1 MKRLITF
8 NFHFS
13 FFSIMMFL
21 FVFTA
26 QGVWAQSGEWKDYA
40 ANEYASGDGSKD
52 NPYVI
57 KTAAQF
63 AFMAKE
69 VASTDKIS
77 KEKYYV
83 LDADIDLGA
92 HYWNPIGVDSPGN
105 RRFYGK
111 FDGKGHTI
119 KNLKVQWIISGWT
132 TAGLFGR
139 VQGAS
144 NDWARISNLVIDGAN
159 IAKKTDGTNLT
170 GNGCSIGIL
179 AGEVRQYSEI
189 SNIIVKNSVN
199 SDGGSS
205 FEIKNSAAVR
215 IGGVIGNTEKDNDN
229 NPGVYRIF
237 NLAAENVKIEYPNMK
252 YNSSSTDSYV
262 GGIIGRF
269 RQKKADDSNNIFAEN
284 LFSDVTINYVS
295 NAKITC
301 GSVLANK
308 DGVAEANHWYYTKP
322 VPGVTNYGE
331 NKGISFASSFNN
343 LANSFVSKMN
353 EPDMPYWIY
362 TQALGFKFLKGT
374 LTNVHEST
382 HLKSAHVYTL
392 NTTGNYTY
400 EWYVNGALQSSTT
413 KKATLNTKAVE
424 QKGRVVVK
432 NGADVVVEIAFV
444 IPAEIYGV
452 DEHVCATGFKSGDGT
467 KDNPYIISNAA
478 ELAYLSKRV
487 SDMNSGL
494 DNYFALGAD
503 IDLDNGIWTPIGGI
517 QDKERDNYTF
527 RGKLDGRGHTISN
540 MHVYWNEDV
549 KNGCSYGLFSF
560 LGVNAEVSNLIID
573 NAKVCRTSANKLVDQ
588 KFVGILAGSA
598 RENTKIRNVIVRNS
612 EISIKEALDQNGKL
626 VAAGGLIGR
635 KYDGGEHTISYV
647 AVQTNIDF
655 SKITN
660 VNTSN
665 CHVGGVTGE
674 WQSGNKHILANA
686 YYMGKITNPAGAT
699 GMGNAIFGTSETSY
713 MASVC
718 TDLYYLY
725 DVPGRKSEAVQ
736 KNLSSFGSEFQKKN
750 NEDLVMKNLTELKSW
765 LYDTSMSEFKFLDF
779 SVTGFESAHV
789 ADHTLAKHT
798 YTLTLSGANASD
810 YRFRW
815 AVGSFTSQGVSSGQT
830 NKADLPTL
838 GKEQSGTVQIL
849 DKTSGKVL
857 YEYVFVVPTE
867 IYGVED
873 HLYANSYAGGDGTQ
887 ESPYIISNDLQ
898 FAKLALDIN
907 KGENRDKYYSINAD
921 IDLSRAIWTPI
932 GSTKYDASKTFNGSL
947 DGNGH
952 TISNM
957 VCDWYS
963 TDGNENIF
971 GLFSSIEGSSSRWC
985 DVRNI
990 IFDNARVMCDKYSND
1005 ASAKLAGSRVVGVMA
1020 GVARK
1025 YSNVQNI
1032 IIRNS
1037 DIMGASASFSQNGKW
1052 LVVGGA
1058 IGKLSENNNACYKL
1072 DNISADVKI
1081 DFSRLSV
1088 SNQAQIYVGGF
1099 IAECQ
1104 DNIKDCINNIYVY
1117 GKNNMPFTCE
1127 NVGSVFGNK
1136 YGKIVQ
1142 ASLYYVNKSVL
1153 NQGTQKALDQFAVSF
1168 CDACNYNSTT
1178 NNMLNYPSWNFNNAD
1193 GIFFFGSFN
1202 TNLTIDHRNM
1212 VVVTAT
1218 TPGLNGNEKYNWYIS
1233 TDNKEWEKSNQSTTK
1248 ILNLPYEGNVRYVYA
1263 EVADASSR
1271 SNSVEISTIINAE
1284 AFMTKTNN
1292 TYGVE
1297 LTNTLWGND
1306 NQYLTISY
1314 QWMADGVVKTTDK
1327 TYTPSAEDADK
1338 KITCHVVL
1346 SSGDYTILDKT
1357 VYMNMVVFLKPD
1369 GGNDSNDGM
1378 TPDTPVKTWQQAYS
1392 LLNDGASWDENK
1404 IVLMGRSTRDDTYTN
1419 KGFAIMNN
1427 LTGDNNLSDLYGDWK
1442 TKVNNSHL
1450 AKHATITGKHN
1461 NKDYAGTIDLKSN
1474 GGGLGLFGDTRFENI
1489 TFNHVDGSYDI
1500 LYCQYHNL
1508 EMGEGIQ
1515 MTGYTANSPGY
1526 GTIDGARTAS
1536 FQIFGGLNNDRRF
1549 RKDEN
1554 SVVDMKQM
1562 EEAMPHGKEGFS
1574 ITLKSGHYS
1583 CICVGGRQSNA
1594 NKSLNGIMGTPNMPI
1609 KCTVTID
1616 INRKYNDEHNQPNAD
1631 YDCGIVMAGN
1641 HEGAMYADVDIVIK
1655 SGYIARVVNGT
1666 LGNIRDYHFNYGGNT
1681 YDVPNN
1687 SYMGRANI
1695 VLDPRDG
1702 TGNIDNSKVV
1712 VTELYGGST
1721 GRGFQANTVV
1731 DNPFYGYSTV
1741 TINGGTFTILPK
1753 NNTQKNKIFSGIYGA
1768 GAGGINGVGNDD
1780 HHTADERIPYWSA
1793 DGKVVLYGKYDVAKN
1808 RLVSYKC
1815 YNKKDGSFTMVDPTK
1830 TNTQVTI
1837 NGGIFGSATQKID
1850 GVYAGGSGYMSP
1862 GLWTNGSAIPSK
1874 TGGNV
1879 YGRTDE
1885 TVSSLIINGG
1895 VFYCEHGV
1903 FAGGRGT
1910 DYYYSTNK
1918 YGGENYEDYQE
1929 LGKTYGN
1936 VELTINGGTFNC
1948 DVFGG
1953 GYGVADAIHKGNSTS
1968 STLENMARVY
1978 GTTTVTIGGNTRING
1993 SVYGGGDMAAVDNG
2007 TSDATNLTITGNV
2020 VVTGNVF
2027 ASGNGRTKTYTQ
2039 HPELVGFVKG
2049 NANLYITGTPTIYGD
2064 IYGGGAYG
2072 SNKGN
2077 TNVIADGGYFYKNIY
2092 GGGQGDLDTDTRA
2105 TIDGNASVTMSGAK
2119 AVLDDKQEESSFI
2132 EGKHVVYGGGDLV
2145 ATVTGTAAVNVTRTF
2160 VTPDIMATQ
2169 MWENACNDNSKR
2181 SFWVFGG
2188 GYGENT
2194 VVGNTDVNINID
2206 IDENN
2211 EIIGSVGGAYAGV
2224 VEHNTST
2231 TIQGTPILRNV
2242 YGGGYGLFSSENVTA
2257 GIVKENST
2265 VLIEGGEM
2273 HCNVYGGGKGIPQ
2286 IATDQND
2293 TFKDVARVKGNTS
2306 VTVTGTAAIYGNVY
2320 GGGDIAN
2327 VGDGTANYKVE
2338 PKSTSISN
2346 GNIVSYT
2353 HNNACTFVNITGGN
2367 IYGMVFGGGLGRVRT
2382 TEWVGANYTKIGRVT
2397 GNTLVHVAN
2406 SMDADNNTV
2415 EPYIWNRIYGA
2426 GSYGVVDGNS
2436 MVHIE
2441 GGNLGYNIF
2450 GGGFGDAGTDNGTK
2464 NNGTYADVL
2473 GNTNVTIDGG
2483 SWIWYA
2489 MADEYGNI
2497 TTWNKANTK
2506 LNTSYETM
2514 RNKTESERMSL
2525 IRQYRDS
2532 RFFEKKD
2539 EGYGFTINHNIYGGG
2554 NAACYVSG
2562 TSKVIINHSPLTD
2575 VKYNGETYNLLDPNT
2590 AAGCCW
2596 YTSIDNI
2603 RNPQF
2608 SVFGAG
2614 YGVNTKVQ
2622 STEVYAQPGAK
2633 LDANGKVV
2641 GGNKYVN
2648 QLDDLTKYVE
2658 FEQAIYDDYQSVD
2671 DNTRKKL
2678 YGMGENTNDPR
2689 TYLRYRASQLAWS
2702 IGAPAFTFMDIHGGG
2717 FSGYVTGNT
2726 KVITDCQLT
2735 CRSVFGGGIGS
2746 KPEDTPSGNETYG
2759 QVGGNTDVQIYGGV
2773 ISMNVFGG
2781 GAGIE
2786 PYKTEAGY
2794 KIFPEMALVKG
2805 KTNVDVYGESY
2816 KISYLGNRD
2825 VERTLIFGSVYGG
2838 GDVANVG
2845 TTDASEQELTGTE
2858 SYTTKVNIKGASVMS
2873 PVFAGGNGRP
2883 KSTHYDY
2890 TKIGAV
2896 YGNAGLFVDKADK
2909 AYPYASN
2916 SGAPAT
2922 AVIPYLWN
2930 CAYGGGNKGII
2941 NGNTLVKIDNG
2952 YFSDDI
2958 FAGGLG
2964 DATQNT
2970 SADITGHT
2978 NLIVNGGEAKL
2989 TSLWNPET
2997 RAWTSATTANNHL
3010 YSPQYDPQKRK
3021 FKVNHNIYGGGNL
3034 ACVVSGNSYI
3044 TMSKGLLNE
3053 QETVSATANPEG
3065 GFFAT
3070 KEWKEVYYKTG
3081 SPYFCVFGG
3090 GYGNKTIISGN
3101 TYVNVNMVENGNVH
3115 LHNIPDR
3122 VEGEEY
3128 LHFIPGQAVMDIV
3141 GGGYEGKVL
3150 GETNVNI
3157 GGGTFARRIFGG
3169 GQYNSVL
3176 KSNVNIASVDCEDVF
3191 GGGMM
3196 GDVEKTVN
3204 VNVGTEGAATNDD
3217 IHIHG
3222 NVYGGN
3228 DVAGYVN
3235 LKDKDATGATVFQD
3249 NGGEGVKVKIRGGH
3263 IYGNVYGAGNGDY
3276 LYALDKAGNASPTV
3290 NEYYRSERNIYD
3302 LVYTVPMRSTIASS
3316 SSSATDAQ
3324 KIVNLNS
3331 WRPLT
3336 NKVTVDIAGKNANS
3350 KPDIRGYVYGGG
3362 NSATVVATDANSH
3375 VTLNVGSNIK
3385 LGGLFLGCDGDQLFT
3400 QKGAKD
3406 YMRAIK
3412 DIDGIDLNAAID
3424 WNLAANKNIK
3434 QIYVPADNDSRAK
3447 AYPHILDLYFQP
3459 VSMSIRPVI
3468 NWATN
3473 LKNDTIGSFVCGGNR
3488 GNMDVKPDQN
3498 GNAVNIEFPEGLTI
3512 TDKIVGGCYNAN
3524 YDKNNTITVN
3534 HVGGYLLGSP
3544 RSTSP
3549 MINLLVKCKFAPSE
3563 VEKAGKKY
3571 YEGGNVYGG
3580 CYKSGVIVG
3589 DVKIDYRSNSLDGLD
3604 ASMLAASNEKDIA
3617 VCNVYGAGYG
3627 ESSYVYGDINVLY
3640 SNDVPWSN
3648 NARTTVNNIFGGG
3661 EKGNVIGNTD
3671 IRILNG
3677 KVLGSVT
3684 GGSYSGNLW
3693 GSTQVLV
3700 GYPTYYLCKKNAKY
3714 DILRA
3719 DDANLALENINVD
3732 GSETKTIK
3740 QSIYLMRGDI
3750 VSEQVV
3756 DAVKAYDAKNGTT
3769 QSSNAFEKKT
3779 ISPSYTN
3786 GWNDVNIQ
3794 IGVAVY
3800 GGGYSTSASGS
3811 SALTNTTVLKYTKD
3825 YNNIDMKFSG
3835 SKESVGYANGMD
3847 DLTVET
3853 VQNYGGNTTMLIAD
3867 DPSYTKEHITISPQT
3882 MKVANG
3888 LTANSD
3894 LFRYYYKDQNNEYHY
3909 ISEEGK
3915 YFKKGPWPED
3925 ISSTDHNFYV
3935 ADTDGGIF
3943 GDGHLSYTEGF
3954 RNCELT
3960 GYGYAEHTINA
3971 GKILNTFQRMDML
3984 RLKDNCVKLLGARDY
3999 ATNSTDVTP
4008 YSISRVGEI
4017 QMMSSVDGSQ
4027 PLYPGEIDEK
4037 HKRVYKVKKVRNYL
4051 GLSNNI
4057 RYVGAIKTDDE
4068 FSTALW
4074 HGKEGE
4080 LGKGEYSGKSY
4091 RFVKDDFLKYHEFVG
4106 NNYAD
4111 KNEITYQKRNEGTA
4125 RNLIGIASGYSLK
4138 IRNVQEHYDSNGK
4151 LTETAFYGP
4160 IVGVAEIRL
4169 VDINAD
4175 EAGGYVY
4182 ADNRHASGHG
4192 YHDFIEETGNFVF
4205 PYVENPDMYV
4215 VDDCF
4220 PNGWEHYHDKGLA
4233 NGDLSH
4239 CWFLTGYHFYLNA
4252 NISAYT
4258 FNSAGEGNGKAFE
4271 SNSEIA
4277 LEDVDILKGL
4287 MAGQQ
4292 LKIESWE
4299 LRSDH
4304 PNSFSSDL
4312 EVRNYQ
4318 NGATD
4323 HSGYN
4328 MNGKYKLYV
4337 SISDKKEYTETEGI
4351 HYELTMDKSATIA
4364 KGTPIP
4370 GSVTTDVSRLAFKLV
4385 DNVDNTS
4392 TQYYKDYMELPTK
4405 AALVLRTP
4413 ALRLNPK
4420 YGQPGEPRTVPDKSK
4435 MAISVFYTK
4444 NGDSYNQTTANVPL
4458 HAGTAYY
4465 FRNADTQEYEL
4476 FYDGTRFL
4484 NDVMTKTNDRY
4495 SNPLVIGDIEPTNSN
4510 VYYLDVPRSYTYT
4523 IYLNIEYIQ
4532 GPSPEGNITIAN
4544 CALPGEYIKVD
4555 ASSVTIDADQS
4566 MRPQSFYWRIGKLN
4580 AEGTGFVD
4588 AWNKDVGTATYETWR
4603 VGSEPTGIFTQCEAV
4618 GNDVLYVPAYY
4629 FMNGYGVQYG
4639 FISRK
4644 GNDEIVGD
4652 DIYNF
4657 YPIEM
4662 KKDAETGKVLD
4673 RLEVH
4678 NFHMMDSHEVGVD
4691 LHLSE
4696 AVERAKNEPMAQPR
4710 IYIGDEADLKAFAT
4724 FVKNN
4729 QYHGANAQ
4737 FVLLNDLTIPNGYVA
4752 PDVFAGT
4759 LHGDGYVITGGK
4771 LFKKNSGNIYNLGVV
4786 GGKIADTNM
4795 GRYSC
4800 CFEGEG
4806 LNVYDIDGNAMEGYT
4821 EEDFRYGKVAYDLN
4835 QYHLKKAGKLAGN
4848 TNTYTY
4854 VEDYYRNGDYQYA
4867 RVADETLG
4875 VTTGVTYLRMG
4886 NEVAANQSVPYYHI
4900 KDMTAHDVKHTADIR
4915 RKGDHCEPLFEE
4927 NDINDY
4933 RYFGQGLQADP
4944 ELYPSA
4950 ISSHKVSA
4958 ALNRVWRTDG
4968 YYGSK
4973 ETDKFYYNA
4982 AIHNENYMDTYVV
4995 DPRITAVNFNVADD
5009 NASVFHGFATADDV
5023 TRNLLVYTPKG
5034 TSANN
5039 EVADVVSK
5047 SLSYSESLPEGAIR
5061 GHQIIRDG
5069 SAWKASMLHLVDKQT
5084 FNAPIAFSVT
5094 GKSWYVRNPETETG
5108 YVDKV
5113 GTGWE
5118 SICLPFTV
5126 DKSTLSEGIHQYSPS
5141 TGADLGVN
5149 KNITFF
5155 YGTPAEGT
5163 TVANNNNTLRHHYW
5177 FREFKSISGNKATF
5191 ERPEKSIANGGFA
5204 AYTPYIVSFPGNRY
5218 YEFDMTGQT
5227 VTFEKTNGA
5236 NIAVTDDAVAA
5247 ASSGKP
5253 YHIAFANDG
5262 ASSSKYA
5269 IAIGETGDD
5278 KGMKF
5283 ERYQPIYAFRG
5294 YIAKDAVVVGAK
5306 ANSISLDDDDV
5317 IYISTDIRT
5326 IENLNE
5332 DENSSEIAGEYLRV
5346 YDAGN
5351 HTIGVESSY
5360 DTKLTIYTS
5369 SGQIARILDVRAGT
5383 SKYSGFASGIYIIG
5397 QKKLSVK

>member
-1 MKRLITF
+1 MNLMNKVRYIFMLLI
-8 NFHFS
+8 
-13 FFSIMMFL
+13 L
-21 FVFTA
+21 FVVSA
-26 QGVWAQSGEWKDYA
+26 QGAWAQSGNWKDYV
-40 ANEYASGDGSKD
+40 ANGYASGEGTEA

-57 KTAAQF
+57 KTAAQL
-63 AFMAKE
+63 AYMAKQIN
-69 VASTDKIS
+69 AG
-77 KEKYYV
+77 KELTAYYV
-83 LDADIDLGA
+83 
-92 HYWNPIGVDSPGN
+92 
-105 RRFYGK
+105 
-111 FDGKGHTI
+111 
-119 KNLKVQWIISGWT
+119 
-132 TAGLFGR
+132 
-139 VQGAS
+139 
-144 NDWARISNLVIDGAN
+144 
-159 IAKKTDGTNLT
+159 
-170 GNGCSIGIL
+170 
-179 AGEVRQYSEI
+179 
-189 SNIIVKNSVN
+189 
-199 SDGGSS
+199 
-205 FEIKNSAAVR
+205 
-215 IGGVIGNTEKDNDN
+215 
-229 NPGVYRIF
+229 
-237 NLAAENVKIEYPNMK
+237 
-252 YNSSSTDSYV
+252 
-262 GGIIGRF
+262 
-269 RQKKADDSNNIFAEN
+269 
-284 LFSDVTINYVS
+284 
-295 NAKITC
+295 
-301 GSVLANK
+301 
-308 DGVAEANHWYYTKP
+308 
-322 VPGVTNYGE
+322 
-331 NKGISFASSFNN
+331 
-343 LANSFVSKMN
+343 
-353 EPDMPYWIY
+353 
-362 TQALGFKFLKGT
+362 
-374 LTNVHEST
+374 
-382 HLKSAHVYTL
+382 
-392 NTTGNYTY
+392 
-400 EWYVNGALQSSTT
+400 
-413 KKATLNTKAVE
+413 
-424 QKGRVVVK
+424 
-432 NGADVVVEIAFV
+432 
-444 IPAEIYGV
+444 
-452 DEHVCATGFKSGDGT
+452 
-467 KDNPYIISNAA
+467 
-478 ELAYLSKRV
+478 
-487 SDMNSGL
+487 
-494 DNYFALGAD
+494 LGAD
-503 IDLDNGIWTPIGGI
+503 IDLGGHYWDPIGTALYNEN
-517 QDKERDNYTF
+517 KTF
-527 RGKLDGRGHTISN
+527 KGSFDGKGHVISN
-540 MHVYWNEDV
+540 MQIDWYTNSGDKLGFGFFSTIGTGTTVRWCEV
-549 KNGCSYGLFSF
+549 KNLIFE
-560 LGVNAEVSNLIID
+560 NANIKND
-573 NAKVCRTSANKLVDQ
+573 NAS
-588 KFVGILAGSA
+588 GIPNSRYIGVLAGS
-598 RENTKIRNVIVRNS
+598 
-612 EISIKEALDQNGKL
+612 IKN
-626 VAAGGLIGR
+626 
-635 KYDGGEHTISYV
+635 
-647 AVQTNIDF
+647 
-655 SKITN
+655 
-660 VNTSN
+660 
-665 CHVGGVTGE
+665 
-674 WQSGNKHILANA
+674 
-686 YYMGKITNPAGAT
+686 
-699 GMGNAIFGTSETSY
+699 
-713 MASVC
+713 
-718 TDLYYLY
+718 
-725 DVPGRKSEAVQ
+725 
-736 KNLSSFGSEFQKKN
+736 
-750 NEDLVMKNLTELKSW
+750 
-765 LYDTSMSEFKFLDF
+765 
-779 SVTGFESAHV
+779 
-789 ADHTLAKHT
+789 
-798 YTLTLSGANASD
+798 
-810 YRFRW
+810 
-815 AVGSFTSQGVSSGQT
+815 
-830 NKADLPTL
+830 
-838 GKEQSGTVQIL
+838 
-849 DKTSGKVL
+849 
-857 YEYVFVVPTE
+857 
-867 IYGVED
+867 
-873 HLYANSYAGGDGTQ
+873 
-887 ESPYIISNDLQ
+887 
-898 FAKLALDIN
+898 
-907 KGENRDKYYSINAD
+907 
-921 IDLSRAIWTPI
+921 
-932 GSTKYDASKTFNGSL
+932 
-947 DGNGH
+947 
-952 TISNM
+952 
-957 VCDWYS
+957 YS
-963 TDGNENIF
+963 T
-971 GLFSSIEGSSSRWC
+971 
-985 DVRNI
+985 
-990 IFDNARVMCDKYSND
+990 
-1005 ASAKLAGSRVVGVMA
+1005 
-1020 GVARK
+1020 
-1025 YSNVQNI
+1025 VQNI

-1037 DIMGASASFSQNGKW
+1037 HINGPSSSFNQNGKY
-1052 LVVGGA
+1052 VIVGGCA
-1058 IGKLSENNNACYKL
+1058 GKLEDKNDNYDIRNIAVDVEINLSNLNANNQGL
-1072 DNISADVKI
+1072 VW
-1081 DFSRLSV
+1081 
-1088 SNQAQIYVGGF
+1088 VGGF
-1099 IAECQ
+1099 IGECK
-1104 DNIKDCINNIYVY
+1104 DEVKSCVSNIYSLGNIK
-1117 GKNNMPFTCE
+1117 MPSSCQK
-1127 NVGSVFGNK
+1127 VGSVFA
-1136 YGKIVQ
+1136 VQ
-1142 ASLYYVNKSVL
+1142 YSKLITTTLYYVNSAKVNL
-1153 NQGTQKALDQFAVSF
+1153 GTQKSLYEFAQPF
-1168 CDACNYNSTT
+1168 CEANNEYIATNS
-1178 NNMLNYPSWNFNNAD
+1178 L
-1193 GIFFFGSFN
+1193 
-1202 TNLTIDHRNM
+1202 TNLTPWVFMNDEFLLKNFDTELTVDHRNN
-1212 VVVTAT
+1212 VILTAT
-1218 TPGLNGNEKYNWYIS
+1218 TAGMNGSESYNWYIS
-1233 TDNKEWEKSNQSTTK
+1233 EDNENWKKSDLSTTNT
-1248 ILNLPYEGNVRYVYA
+1248 LTLPYEGNVRYVYA
-1263 EVADASSR
+1263 ELSDASSR
-1271 SNSVEISTIINAE
+1271 SSVVKVSTIIKAD
-1284 AFMTKTNN
+1284 AYITKANN
-1292 TYGVE
+1292 TYAVS
-1297 LTNTLWGND
+1297 LTNSVWEAD
-1306 NQYLTISY
+1306 NQYLDASY
-1314 QWMADGVVKTTDK
+1314 KWMAGGVAKATTP
-1327 TYTPSAEDADK
+1327 TYTPSSADAGK
-1338 KITCHVVL
+1338 KITCHVTL

-1357 VYMNMVVFLKPD
+1357 LYMSRVVFLKPE
-1369 GGNDSNDGM
+1369 GGDDNNSGM
-1378 TPDTPVKTWQQAYS
+1378 DDQHPVKTWQKAYS
-1392 LLNDGASWDENK
+1392 LLDSQLTWDENK
-1404 IVLMGRSTRDDTYTN
+1404 IVLIGRSNREATCDQDNGN
-1419 KGFAIMNN
+1419 KGFSITNTLKGNGVTETYAQ
-1427 LTGDNNLSDLYGDWK
+1427 WK
-1442 TKVNNSHL
+1442 KKVDASNL
-1450 AKHATITGKHN
+1450 AKDVTITGKYDGHDYNAIIEAYEDGN
-1461 NKDYAGTIDLKSN
+1461 NGKGYI
-1474 GGGLGLFGDTRFENI
+1474 GLFGDTRFEHV
-1489 TFNHVDGSYDI
+1489 TFNHDSRAQHSSYI
-1500 LYCQYHNL
+1500 FCQYHSL

-1515 MTGYTANSPGY
+1515 MTGFTSNAPGY
-1526 GTIDGARTAS
+1526 GTIDGARTSS
-1536 FQIFGGLNNDRRF
+1536 FQIYGGLNNDKRF
-1549 RKDEN
+1549 RTNDG
-1554 SVVDMKQM
+1554 VLDMAAM
-1562 EEAMPHGKEGFS
+1562 EAAMPHGKKGFS

-1583 CICVGGRQSNA
+1583 CITVAGRQSTSNQ
-1594 NKSLNGIMGTPNMPI
+1594 LNGLMGTPNMPI

-1616 INRKYNDEHNQPNAD
+1616 IDRAYNDAHNEFAAD
-1631 YDCGIVMAGN
+1631 YDCGIVAAS
-1641 HEGAMYADVDIVIK
+1641 HEGPMYADMDIIIK
-1655 SGYIARVVNGT
+1655 SGYVARVVNGHM
-1666 LGNIRDYHFNYGGNT
+1666 GNQKNFTFKYEGKEYRFPDNT
-1681 YDVPNN
+1681 Y
-1687 SYMGRANI
+1687 SGRANI
-1695 VLDPRDG
+1695 LIDPRDG
-1702 TGNIDNSKVV
+1702 MGNIDNSKVI

-1721 GRGFQANTVV
+1721 GRGYQGGITIK
-1731 DNPFYGYSTV
+1731 NPFYGFSTV

-1753 NNTQKNKIFSGIYGA
+1753 NNEKKDMIFCGIFGA
-1768 GAGGINGVGNDD
+1768 GAGGYNGIGDD
-1780 HHTADERIPYWSA
+1780 THPTVDEHIAYWSN
-1793 DGKVVLYGKYDVAKN
+1793 DGKVVLYGNYEAAKG
-1808 RLVSYKC
+1808 RLVSARC
-1815 YNKKDGSFTMVDPTK
+1815 YNPASDDYTMVDPSE
-1830 TNTQVTI
+1830 TNTKI
-1837 NGGIFGSATQKID
+1837 EIKGGIFGTKSLPID
-1850 GVYAGGSGYMSP
+1850 GVYAGGSGFMSP
-1862 GLWTNGSAIPSK
+1862 SLFYDKGVIPSK
-1874 TGGNV
+1874 YGGNI
-1879 YGRTDE
+1879 YGKTGK
-1885 TVSSLIINGG
+1885 TVSALTIRGG
-1895 VFYCEHGV
+1895 TFYCEHGI

-1910 DYYYSTNK
+1910 DKFYSETA
-1918 YGGENYEDYQE
+1918 YEGTPSDYTE

-1936 VELTINGGTFNC
+1936 VMLTINGGTFHC
-1948 DVFGG
+1948 DIFGG
-1953 GYGVADAIHKGNSTS
+1953 GYGVADAKLKGTSTYQ
-1968 STLENMARVY
+1968 TLSNMARIY
-1978 GTTTVTIGGNTRING
+1978 GKTTLAISGKTVING
-1993 SVYGGGDMAAVDNG
+1993 SVYGGGDMAIVDNG
-2007 TSDATNLTITGNV
+2007 TSLATSLTIKDNV
-2020 VVTGNVF
+2020 VISGDVF
-2027 ASGNGRTKTYTQ
+2027 ASGNGRRHKDNPTDAESLSPDYTYTRTQ
-2039 HPELVGFVKG
+2039 NSQVGFVKG
-2049 NANLYITGTPTIYGD
+2049 NAGLSISGTPHIYGN
-2064 IYGGGAYG
+2064 IYGGGAYA
-2072 SNKGN
+2072 STEGN
-2077 TNVIADGGYFYKNIY
+2077 TTVTANGGYFHNNVY
-2092 GGGQGDLDTDTRA
+2092 GGGQGDLATMTKA
-2105 TIDGNASVTMSGAK
+2105 TITGNATITMSGAK
-2119 AVLDDKQEESSFI
+2119 AVLAPGETSAF
-2132 EGKHVVYGGGDLV
+2132 
-2145 ATVTGTAAVNVTRTF
+2145 
-2160 VTPDIMATQ
+2160 TPDL
-2169 MWENACNDNSKR
+2169 
-2181 SFWVFGG
+2181 
-2188 GYGENT
+2188 
-2194 VVGNTDVNINID
+2194 
-2206 IDENN
+2206 
-2211 EIIGSVGGAYAGV
+2211 
-2224 VEHNTST
+2224 H
-2231 TIQGTPILRNV
+2231 NV
-2242 YGGGYGLFSSENVTA
+2242 YGGGYLVAAVNGKATVNVTRSFA
-2257 GIVKENST
+2257 TSDITGTQAWQKAYNDVKTHHNF
-2265 VLIEGGEM
+2265 
-2273 HCNVYGGGKGIPQ
+2273 CVYGGGFGANTTASNTAVNINIDVEDDNILLGSIGGSYAGVVENNASTTIKGTPVIRSVYGGGYG
-2286 IATDQND
+2286 TDENGAD
-2293 TFKDVARVKGNTS
+2293 GTTGIVRKNTNLRIEGGKFYCDVFAGGAGVCSKTATFKDVARVYGNAS
-2306 VTVTGTAAIYGNVY
+2306 VTVTGTATVYGNVF

-2327 VGDGTANYKVE
+2327 VGSGSITSYATM
-2338 PKSTSISN
+2338 PTSTSIDSN
-2346 GNIVSYT
+2346 GNIIDYRHGNT
-2353 HNNACTFVNITGGN
+2353 RTFVDITGGN
-2367 IYGMVFGGGLGRVRT
+2367 IFGMVFGGGNGRLKAEVKDY
-2382 TEWVGANYTKIGRVT
+2382 EQVGCVT
-2397 GNTLVHVAN
+2397 GNTLVHIADSKDAN
-2406 SMDADNNTV
+2406 NNAV
-2415 EPYIWNRIYGA
+2415 EPYVWNRIYGA
-2426 GSYGVVDGNS
+2426 GSYGTVDGNS

-2441 GGNLGYNIF
+2441 GGHLGYNIF
-2450 GGGFGDAGTDNGTK
+2450 GGGYGDSSTDTPKTGAV
-2464 NNGTYADVL
+2464 NGTYANVL

-2489 MADEYGNI
+2489 KADYDGNI
-2497 TTWNKANTK
+2497 TTWESANAK
-2506 LNTSYETM
+2506 LSIPFEEM
-2514 RNKTESERMSL
+2514 RNKSEEERMAL
-2525 IRQYRDS
+2525 VRQYVDAD
-2532 RFFEKKD
+2532 FFEKKD
-2539 EGYGFTINHNIYGGG
+2539 AGYGFVINHNIYGGG
-2554 NAACYVSG
+2554 RAACYVGSNSSNTG
-2562 TSKVIINHSPLTD
+2562 KATIIINHSPLTE
-2575 VKYNGETYNLLDPNT
+2575 VKVDGKTYNLLDPNT

-2596 YTSIDNI
+2596 YSSVDNA
-2603 RNPQF
+2603 RHPQF
-2608 SVFGAG
+2608 SVFGGG
-2614 YGVNTKVQ
+2614 YGMNTKVKD
-2622 STEVYAQPGAK
+2622 TEVYAQPGSK
-2633 LDANGKVV
+2633 LDAAGKVL
-2641 GGNKYVN
+2641 GGYKYKN
-2648 QLDDLTKYVE
+2648 QAEDFEKYKA
-2658 FEQAIYDDYQSVD
+2658 FEKSIYDDYKGVD
-2671 DNTRKKL
+2671 DETRRKL
-2678 YGMGENTNDPR
+2678 YGMGDNTNDPR
-2689 TYLRYRASQLAWS
+2689 TYLRYRASRLAWLMGYPS
-2702 IGAPAFTFMDIHGGG
+2702 STFMDIHGGS
-2717 FSGYVTGNT
+2717 FSGYVTGST
-2726 KVITDCQLT
+2726 KVVTDCQLA
-2735 CRSVFGGGIGS
+2735 CRNVFGGGVGM
-2746 KPEDTPSGNETYG
+2746 KPESAPKGDETYG
-2759 QVGGNTDVQIYGGV
+2759 EVGGNTDVKIYGGF
-2773 ISMNVFGG
+2773 ISMDVFGG
-2781 GAGIE
+2781 GSGIE
-2786 PYKTEAGY
+2786 SYKVNGKY
-2794 KIFPEMALVKG
+2794 LDFPAMARING
-2805 KTNVDVYGESY
+2805 TTNVDIYGESY
-2816 KISYLGNRD
+2816 QIESIDNNS
-2825 VERTLIFGSVYGG
+2825 VERTLVFGSVYGG

-2845 TTDASEQELTGTE
+2845 TTQASAKEIKEGNLGETAFA
-2858 SYTTKVNIKGASVMS
+2858 TKVSVWGASIMS
-2873 PVFAGGNGRP
+2873 PVFAGGNGR
-2883 KSTHYDY
+2883 
-2890 TKIGAV
+2890 TKDKCANYKLLGAV
-2896 YGNAGLFVDKADK
+2896 YGNAGLFVNKANK
-2909 AYPYASN
+2909 AYPYTSN
-2916 SGAPAT
+2916 SAPAT
-2922 AVIPYLWN
+2922 DIIPYLWSR
-2930 CAYGGGNKGII
+2930 AYGGGNNGVI

-2952 YFSDDI
+2952 YLSDDI

-2964 DATQNT
+2964 EAKDIASNST
-2970 SADITGHT
+2970 SADVTGNT
-2978 NLIVNGGEAKL
+2978 NIIVNGGEAKL
-2989 TSLWNPET
+2989 TSLWKPET
-2997 RAWTSATTANNHL
+2997 RAWEPATKSVGNNHL
-3010 YSPQYDPQKRK
+3010 YSPQYDPEKRK
-3021 FKVNHNIYGGGNL
+3021 FKVNHNMYGGGNL
-3034 ACVVSGNSYI
+3034 ACVVGGNSYI
-3044 TMSKGLLNE
+3044 TMTKGLLNK

-3070 KEWKEVYYKTG
+3070 KEWKEVYEKTG
-3081 SPYFCVFGG
+3081 TPYFCIFGG
-3090 GYGNKTIISGN
+3090 GYGNQTIISGN
-3101 TYVNVNMVENGNVH
+3101 TNVNVNMIEEGHVH
-3115 LHNIPDR
+3115 IDDIADR

-3128 LHFIPGQAVMDIV
+3128 LHFIPNQSVMDIV
-3141 GGGYEGKVL
+3141 GGGFEGKVN

-3157 GGGTFARRIFGG
+3157 GGGTFARRVFGG
-3169 GQYNSVL
+3169 GHYNSVL
-3176 KSNVNIASVDCEDVF
+3176 KSNVNINAIDCQDVF
-3191 GGGMM
+3191 GGGML

-3204 VNVGTEGAATNDD
+3204 VNVGVSDTADHES

-3228 DVAGYVN
+3228 DVSGYVN
-3235 LKDKDATGATVFQD
+3235 LKDEQEGADIEFQD
-3249 NGGEGVKVKIRGGH
+3249 NGGDGINVKIRSGH

-3276 LYALDKAGNASPTV
+3276 LYALDKAGNTVPTV
-3290 NEYYRSERNIYD
+3290 NEYYKSERNVYD
-3302 LVYTVPMRSTIASS
+3302 LVFTVPMRSTIATSAS
-3316 SSSATDAQ
+3316 AATDAQ

-3336 NKVTVDIAGKNANS
+3336 NKVTVDVAGKSTTS

-3459 VSMSIRPVI
+3459 VAMSIRPVI

-3604 ASMLAASNEKDIA
+3604 VSMLAASNEKDIA

-3640 SNDVPWSN
+3640 SNNVPWSN

-3700 GYPTYYLCKKNAKY
+3700 GYPTYYQCKKSARY
-3714 DILRA
+3714 ELLRA
-3719 DDANLALENINVD
+3719 DDANLALDNTNID
-3732 GSETKTIK
+3732 GSKTKTIK
-3740 QSIYLMRGDI
+3740 QSVYIMSGDI

-3756 DAVKAYDAKNGTT
+3756 DAIKAYDAKNGIVQT
-3769 QSSNAFEKKT
+3769 SGAFEKKT
-3779 ISPSYTN
+3779 TSPSYTN
-3786 GWNDVNIQ
+3786 RWNDVNIQ

-3811 SALTNTTVLKYTKD
+3811 SALTNTTVLRYTKD
-3825 YNNIDMKFSG
+3825 YNNIDMKYSG
-3835 SKESVGYANGMD
+3835 SKEGVGYANGM

-3954 RNCELT
+3954 RNCELS

-4017 QMMSSVDGSQ
+4017 QMMSSVDGTK

-4080 LGKGEYSGKSY
+4080 LGEGEYSGKSY

-4233 NGDLSH
+4233 NGDQSH

-4420 YGQPGEPRTVPDKSK
+4420 YGQAGEPRTVPDKSK

-4495 SNPLVIGDIEPTNSN
+4495 SNPLAIGDIEPTNSN

-4800 CFEGEG
+4800 CFESEG

-4875 VTTGVTYLRMG
+4875 VTTGVTYLRKG

-4933 RYFGQGLQADP
+4933 RYFGQSLQADP

-4973 ETDKFYYNA
+4973 ETGKFYYNA

-4995 DPRITAVNFNVADD
+4995 DPRITAVNFNVTDD
-5009 NASVFHGFATADDV
+5009 NATVFHAFGTAEDV
-5023 TRNLLVYTPKG
+5023 TRNLLVYTKKA

-5039 EVADVVSK
+5039 EVADAVAVT
-5047 SLSYSESLPEGAIR
+5047 LAYDENMPEGGIR
-5061 GHQIIRDG
+5061 GHHIVANG
-5069 SAWKASMLHLVDKQT
+5069 SAWNTPLLHLVDKQT
-5084 FNAPIAFSVT
+5084 FNAPLAFSVT
-5094 GKSWYVRNPETETG
+5094 GRSWYVRNPEPETG
-5108 YVDKV
+5108 YVEKV
-5113 GTGWE
+5113 GAGWE
-5118 SICLPFTV
+5118 SICLPFAV
-5126 DKSTLSEGIHQYSPS
+5126 EKSMLSEGIQMYNESDGS
-5141 TGADLGVN
+5141 AADFI
-5149 KNITFF
+5149 KDITFF
-5155 YGTPAEGT
+5155 YGNPQTNVS
-5163 TVANNNNTLRHHYW
+5163 VANNKNTLHHHYW
-5177 FREFKSISGNKATF
+5177 FREYKSLSGNKATF
-5191 ERPEKSIANGGFA
+5191 ERPEKAIGNGGFA
-5204 AYTPYIVSFPGNRY
+5204 AYKPYIVSFPGNRY

-5227 VTFEKTNGA
+5227 ITFEKTMNA
-5236 NIAVTDDAVAA
+5236 TIAVTDDAIANDGPYCAA
-5247 ASSGKP
+5247 FANEEASSGK
-5253 YHIAFANDG
+5253 YVIAL
-5262 ASSSKYA
+5262 
-5269 IAIGETGDD
+5269 GETGDD
-5278 KGMKF
+5278 QGMKF
-5283 ERYQPIYAFRG
+5283 EKNQPIYAFRG
-5294 YIAKDAVVVGAK
+5294 YFYKVPVPHAK
-5306 ANSISLDDDDV
+5306 ANSFTADEDV
-5317 IYISTDIRT
+5317 IYISTDIRS
-5326 IENLNE
+5326 IESLDD
-5332 DENSSEIAGEYLRV
+5332 DENTTDVAGEYLRI

-5351 HTIGVESSY
+5351 HSIGVESSY

-5369 SGQIARILDVRAGT
+5369 AGQIARILDVRAGT
-5383 SKYSGFASGIYIIG
+5383 SKYGGFASGIYVVG

>member
-63 AFMAKE
+63 AYMAKDI
-69 VASTDKIS
+69 SGTNNIS
-77 KEKYYV
+77 KGKYYV
-83 LDADIDLGA
+83 LDADVDLAA
-92 HYWNPIGVDSPGN
+92 HYWNPIGTDNNHRFLGN
-105 RRFYGK
+105 
-111 FDGKGHTI
+111 FDGRGHVV
-119 KNLKVQWIISGWT
+119 KNLKVKWTISGWT

-139 VQGAS
+139 IKGEKNSWSRV
-144 NDWARISNLVIDGAN
+144 SNLIIDGAKVEKAADGKN
-159 IAKKTDGTNLT
+159 ITKDGC
-170 GNGCSIGIL
+170 GIGIL

-199 SDGGSS
+199 SDGGSPFTVS
-205 FEIKNSAAVR
+205 GSGCIR
-215 IGGVIGNTEKDNDN
+215 IGGILGNTEKDKDDD
-229 NPGVYRIF
+229 PGVYRIY
-237 NLAAENVKIEYPNMK
+237 NLAAENVKIDYSKMT
-252 YNSSSTDSYV
+252 YTSSSNDSYI
-262 GGIIGRF
+262 GGVIGRF
-269 RQKKADDSNNIFAEN
+269 RQKKADDPNIFAEN
-284 LFSDVTINYVS
+284 LFSDATINYVS
-295 NAKITC
+295 HANITC

-308 DGVAEANHWYYTKP
+308 DGVAEANHWYYTTP

-343 LANSFVSKMN
+343 LSNSFVSKMN
-353 EPDMPYWIY
+353 EPDMPFWIY
-362 TQALGFKFLKGT
+362 SQASGFKFLKGT
-374 LTNVHEST
+374 LSNVHEST
-382 HLKSAHVYTL
+382 HLLNAHEFTFT
-392 NTTGNYTY
+392 TTGSYTY
-400 EWYVNGALQSSTT
+400 EWYVEGVKQSSTT
-413 KKATLNTKAVE
+413 SKAVLPTKAVE
-424 QKGRVVVK
+424 QMGKVVLK
-432 NGADVVVEIAFV
+432 SGTEKLMETNFV
-444 IPAEIYGV
+444 IPA
-452 DEHVCATGFKSGDGT
+452 
-467 KDNPYIISNAA
+467 
-478 ELAYLSKRV
+478 
-487 SDMNSGL
+487 
-494 DNYFALGAD
+494 
-503 IDLDNGIWTPIGGI
+503 
-517 QDKERDNYTF
+517 
-527 RGKLDGRGHTISN
+527 
-540 MHVYWNEDV
+540 
-549 KNGCSYGLFSF
+549 
-560 LGVNAEVSNLIID
+560 
-573 NAKVCRTSANKLVDQ
+573 
-588 KFVGILAGSA
+588 
-598 RENTKIRNVIVRNS
+598 
-612 EISIKEALDQNGKL
+612 
-626 VAAGGLIGR
+626 
-635 KYDGGEHTISYV
+635 
-647 AVQTNIDF
+647 
-655 SKITN
+655 
-660 VNTSN
+660 
-665 CHVGGVTGE
+665 
-674 WQSGNKHILANA
+674 
-686 YYMGKITNPAGAT
+686 
-699 GMGNAIFGTSETSY
+699 
-713 MASVC
+713 
-718 TDLYYLY
+718 
-725 DVPGRKSEAVQ
+725 
-736 KNLSSFGSEFQKKN
+736 
-750 NEDLVMKNLTELKSW
+750 
-765 LYDTSMSEFKFLDF
+765 
-779 SVTGFESAHV
+779 
-789 ADHTLAKHT
+789 
-798 YTLTLSGANASD
+798 
-810 YRFRW
+810 
-815 AVGSFTSQGVSSGQT
+815 
-830 NKADLPTL
+830 
-838 GKEQSGTVQIL
+838 
-849 DKTSGKVL
+849 
-857 YEYVFVVPTE
+857 E

-873 HLYANSYAGGDGTQ
+873 HLYANSYAGGNGTQ
-887 ESPYIISNDLQ
+887 ESPYIISNDIQL
-898 FAKLALDIN
+898 AKLALDVS
-907 KGENRDKYYSINAD
+907 KGQNTDKYYRITAD
-921 IDLSRAIWTPI
+921 IDLSKAIWTPI
-932 GSTKYDASKTFNGSL
+932 GSYVYDTNKTFKGFL
-947 DGNGH
+947 DGVGH
-952 TISNM
+952 TIKNM
-957 VCDWYS
+957 RFDWYN
-963 TDGNENIF
+963 TVNDRCCY
-971 GLFSSIEGSSSRWC
+971 GLFTSIDGTSEKWS
-985 DVRNI
+985 DVRNLI
-990 IFDNARVMCDKYSND
+990 IDNANIKCDNASKLTNTRCVGTLVGVIHHYSNI
-1005 ASAKLAGSRVVGVMA
+1005 
-1020 GVARK
+1020 
-1025 YSNVQNI
+1025 QNI
-1032 IIRNS
+1032 IVRNS
-1037 DIMGASASFSQNGKW
+1037 QITGPSSSFEQNSKY
-1052 LVVGGA
+1052 LVVGG
-1058 IGKLSENNNACYKL
+1058 LSAWLGENDNNYNL
-1072 DNISADVKI
+1072 NNIAVDVKI
-1081 DFSRLSV
+1081 NIDQLV
-1088 SNQAQIYVGGF
+1088 VNDVAKVYIGGF

-1104 DNIKDCINNIYVY
+1104 KNVKTCVNNVYSQSTIKV
-1117 GKNNMPFTCE
+1117 PSSCE
-1127 NVGSVFGNK
+1127 NVGSVFGTK
-1136 YGKIVQ
+1136 YDNVSQ
-1142 ASLYYVNKSVL
+1142 TTLYYVNDAKKV
-1153 NQGTQKALDQFAVSF
+1153 QGTQKALNGFAVSF
-1168 CDACNYNSTT
+1168 CNANNDYIRSKDLHDFSFWHFRTT
-1178 NNMLNYPSWNFNNAD
+1178 SKEFYLDRLN
-1193 GIFFFGSFN
+1193 
-1202 TNLTIDHRNM
+1202 TELTVDKKSKI
-1212 VVVTAT
+1212 VVTAST
-1218 TPGLNGNEKYNWYIS
+1218 WGMTGNENYNWYIS
-1233 TDNKEWEKSNQSTTK
+1233 EDNVTWKKSNLSTTK
-1248 ILNLPYEGNVRYVYA
+1248 ILNLPYEGNVKYVYA
-1263 EVADASSR
+1263 EVADGSSR
-1271 SNSVEISTIINAE
+1271 SSSVKISTIIKANA
-1284 AFMTKTNN
+1284 FLTNTN
-1292 TYGVE
+1292 GTYGVN
-1297 LTNTLWGND
+1297 LTNSLWND
-1306 NQYLTISY
+1306 ANQYLEVSY
-1314 QWMADGVVKTTDK
+1314 QWKENDSVIPGATSDI
-1327 TYTPSAEDADK
+1327 YTPSGANEKVA
-1338 KITCHVVL
+1338 CHVIL
-1346 SSGDYTILDKT
+1346 RSGEYTILDKT
-1357 VYMNMVVFLKPD
+1357 LFSATVVFIKPE
-1369 GGNDSNDGM
+1369 GGDDNNSGLDDQH
-1378 TPDTPVKTWQQAYS
+1378 PVKTWQKAYS
-1392 LLNDGASWDENK
+1392 LLNVEGSWDENT
-1404 IVLMGRSTRDDTYTN
+1404 IVLMGLSNAAATGTDG
-1419 KGFAIMNN
+1419 GFAI
-1427 LTGDNNLSDLYGDWK
+1427 
-1442 TKVNNSHL
+1442 TKNIVNNEPSELYSAWKAKVDASHL
-1450 AKHATITGKHN
+1450 AKNATITGKY
-1461 NKDYAGTIDLKSN
+1461 KDVDYGAVIEGSDTKGKKYIS
-1474 GGGLGLFGDTRFENI
+1474 LFGDTRFEYIIFHHTNSSPGDGG
-1489 TFNHVDGSYDI
+1489 NHSQYI
-1500 LYCQYHNL
+1500 FCQYHNL

-1515 MTGYTANSPGY
+1515 MTGFNPAHTPGY
-1526 GTIDGARTAS
+1526 GTVDGARIS
-1536 FQIFGGLNNDRRF
+1536 SMQIYGGLNNDARF
-1549 RKDEN
+1549 R
-1554 SVVDMKQM
+1554 SGTGILDMEAM
-1562 EEAMPHGKEGFS
+1562 ERAMPHGKEGFS
-1574 ITLKSGHYS
+1574 ITLKSGRYS
-1583 CICVGGRQSNA
+1583 TVTVGGRQSTG
-1594 NKSLNGIMGTPNMPI
+1594 SQINGLMGTPNMPI

-1616 INRKYNDEHNQPNAD
+1616 IDREFNDKHNEAKAD
-1631 YDCGIVMAGN
+1631 YDCGIVLAGC
-1641 HEGAMYADVDIVIK
+1641 HEGAMYADVDIILK
-1655 SGYIARVVNGT
+1655 SGYVGRVVNGT
-1666 LGNIRDYHFNYGGNT
+1666 LGQHRTYNFKYNNTTYYFPSNT
-1681 YDVPNN
+1681 YA
-1687 SYMGRANI
+1687 GRANI
-1695 VLDPRDG
+1695 LIDPRDG
-1702 TGNIDNSKVV
+1702 EGKIDNSKVI

-1721 GRGFQANTVV
+1721 GRGYSANDVI

-1741 TINGGTFTILPK
+1741 TINGGTFKVLPA
-1753 NNTQKNKIFSGIYGA
+1753 NNTMKESLFCGIYGS
-1768 GAGGINGVGNDD
+1768 GAGGYNGIGDD
-1780 HHTADERIPYWSA
+1780 THHTVDELIAYWSL
-1793 DGKVVLYGKYDVAKN
+1793 DRQVVLFGKYDVAKN
-1808 RLVSYKC
+1808 NLVSINC
-1815 YNKKDGSFTMVDPTK
+1815 YNADDNYQIPTTVDPRN
-1830 TNTQVTI
+1830 TNTKI
-1837 NGGIFGSATQKID
+1837 LIKGGVFGTAGTDNDFD
-1850 GVYAGGSGYMSP
+1850 GVYAGGSGFMSP
-1862 GLWTNGSAIPSK
+1862 SLFFANGVTPSAA
-1874 TGGNV
+1874 GGNV
-1879 YGRTDE
+1879 YGKVGQI
-1885 TVSSLIINGG
+1885 VSSLTIDGG
-1895 VFYCEHGV
+1895 TFYCKNGI

-1910 DYYYSTNK
+1910 DEFYSNNK
-1918 YGGENYEDYQE
+1918 IKNKNY
-1929 LGKTYGN
+1929 TYGIADGDHKN
-1936 VELTINGGTFNC
+1936 YNALGQTYGDVELTINGGTFNC
-1948 DVFGG
+1948 DIFGG
-1953 GYGVADAIHKGNSTS
+1953 GYGVADAKLYNTDTYT
-1968 STLENMARVY
+1968 TLDKMARVY
-1978 GTTTVTIGGNTRING
+1978 GKTTVTIGGNTEING

-2007 TSDATNLTITGNV
+2007 TSDATNLTITDHVKIRQVYDEG
-2020 VVTGNVF
+2020 GNVF
-2027 ASGNGRTKTYTQ
+2027 ASGNGRRYMANPTSVADLNLYTR

-2049 NANLYITGTPTIYGD
+2049 NANLSIFGSPSIYGE

-2072 SNKGN
+2072 SNEGN
-2077 TNVIADGGYFYKNIY
+2077 TNVIANGGYFYNNVY
-2092 GGGQGDLDTDTRA
+2092 GGGQGDLATNTRA
-2105 TIDGNASVTMSGAK
+2105 TITGDATVTMSGAK
-2119 AVLDDKQEESSFI
+2119 AILDEQEKSSFI

-2265 VLIEGGEM
+2265 VVIEGGEM

-2327 VGDGTANYKVE
+2327 VGDGTVGSGE
-2338 PKSTSISN
+2338 PISTSISN
-2346 GNIVSYT
+2346 GEIVDYT
-2353 HNNACTFVNITGGN
+2353 HNNSRTFVNVTGGN

-2648 QLDDLTKYVE
+2648 QPDDLTKYVE
-2658 FEQAIYDDYQSVD
+2658 FEQSIYDDYQSVD
-2671 DNTRKKL
+2671 DNTRRNL
-2678 YGMGENTNDPR
+2678 YGMGENTKDPR

-2816 KISYLGNRD
+2816 KISYLGNID

-2845 TTDASEQELTGTE
+2845 TAEAPAAKLTGTE
-2858 SYTTKVNIKGASVMS
+2858 TSYTTRVNVKGASVMS
-2873 PVFAGGNGRP
+2873 PVFAGGNGRNR
-2883 KSTHYDY
+2883 SSDYDY
-2890 TKIGAV
+2890 KEVGAV

-2916 SGAPAT
+2916 SGVPAT

-2997 RAWTSATTANNHL
+2997 RAWTAATKNVTNNHL
-3010 YSPQYDPQKRK
+3010 YSPQYDPEKRK
-3021 FKVNHNIYGGGNL
+3021 FKVNHNMYGGGNL

-3081 SPYFCVFGG
+3081 SPYFCIFGG
-3090 GYGNKTIISGN
+3090 GYGNQTIISGN
-3101 TYVNVNMVENGNVH
+3101 TNVNVNMVENGDVH
-3115 LHNIPDR
+3115 LHDIPDR

-3128 LHFIPGQAVMDIV
+3128 LHFIPGQSVMDIV
-3141 GGGYEGKVL
+3141 GGGYEGKVI

-3204 VNVGTEGAATNDD
+3204 VNIGTEGAATNDD

-3336 NKVTVDIAGKNANS
+3336 NKVTVDVAGKSATS

-3677 KVLGSVT
+3677 KVWGSVT

-3835 SKESVGYANGMD
+3835 SKEGVGYANGMD

-5126 DKSTLSEGIHQYSPS
+5126 DKSTLSEGIHQYCPS

-5306 ANSISLDDDDV
+5306 ANSISLDDDV

>member
-8 NFHFS
+8 NFQFS

-63 AFMAKE
+63 AYMAKDI
-69 VASTDKIS
+69 SGTNNIS
-77 KEKYYV
+77 KGKYYV
-83 LDADIDLGA
+83 LDADVDLAA
-92 HYWNPIGVDSPGN
+92 HYWNPIGTDNNHRFLGN
-105 RRFYGK
+105 
-111 FDGKGHTI
+111 FDGRGHVV
-119 KNLKVQWIISGWT
+119 KNLKVKWTISGWT

-139 VQGAS
+139 IKGEKNSWSRV
-144 NDWARISNLVIDGAN
+144 SNLIIDGAKVEKAADGKN
-159 IAKKTDGTNLT
+159 ITKDGC
-170 GNGCSIGIL
+170 GIGIL

-199 SDGGSS
+199 SDGGSPFTVS
-205 FEIKNSAAVR
+205 GSGCIR
-215 IGGVIGNTEKDNDN
+215 IGGILGNTEKDNDAD
-229 NPGVYRIF
+229 PGVYRIY
-237 NLAAENVKIEYPNMK
+237 NLAAENVKIDYSKMT
-252 YNSSSTDSYV
+252 YTSSSNDSYI
-262 GGIIGRF
+262 GGVIGRF
-269 RQKKADDSNNIFAEN
+269 RQKKADDPNIFAEN
-284 LFSDVTINYVS
+284 LFSDATINYVS
-295 NAKITC
+295 HANIAC

-308 DGVAEANHWYYTKP
+308 DGVAEANHWYYTTP

-353 EPDMPYWIY
+353 EPDMPFWIY
-362 TQALGFKFLKGT
+362 SQASGFKFLKGT
-374 LTNVHEST
+374 LSNVHEST
-382 HLKSAHVYTL
+382 HLLNAHEFTFT
-392 NTTGNYTY
+392 TTGSYTY
-400 EWYVNGALQSSTT
+400 EWYVEGVKQSSTT
-413 KKATLNTKAVE
+413 SKAVLPTKAVE
-424 QKGRVVVK
+424 QTGKVVLK
-432 NGADVVVEIAFV
+432 SGTEKIMEANFV
-444 IPAEIYGV
+444 IPA
-452 DEHVCATGFKSGDGT
+452 
-467 KDNPYIISNAA
+467 
-478 ELAYLSKRV
+478 
-487 SDMNSGL
+487 
-494 DNYFALGAD
+494 
-503 IDLDNGIWTPIGGI
+503 
-517 QDKERDNYTF
+517 
-527 RGKLDGRGHTISN
+527 
-540 MHVYWNEDV
+540 
-549 KNGCSYGLFSF
+549 
-560 LGVNAEVSNLIID
+560 
-573 NAKVCRTSANKLVDQ
+573 
-588 KFVGILAGSA
+588 
-598 RENTKIRNVIVRNS
+598 
-612 EISIKEALDQNGKL
+612 
-626 VAAGGLIGR
+626 
-635 KYDGGEHTISYV
+635 
-647 AVQTNIDF
+647 
-655 SKITN
+655 
-660 VNTSN
+660 
-665 CHVGGVTGE
+665 
-674 WQSGNKHILANA
+674 
-686 YYMGKITNPAGAT
+686 
-699 GMGNAIFGTSETSY
+699 
-713 MASVC
+713 
-718 TDLYYLY
+718 
-725 DVPGRKSEAVQ
+725 
-736 KNLSSFGSEFQKKN
+736 
-750 NEDLVMKNLTELKSW
+750 
-765 LYDTSMSEFKFLDF
+765 
-779 SVTGFESAHV
+779 
-789 ADHTLAKHT
+789 
-798 YTLTLSGANASD
+798 
-810 YRFRW
+810 
-815 AVGSFTSQGVSSGQT
+815 
-830 NKADLPTL
+830 
-838 GKEQSGTVQIL
+838 
-849 DKTSGKVL
+849 
-857 YEYVFVVPTE
+857 E

-873 HLYANSYAGGDGTQ
+873 HLYANSYAGGNGTQ
-887 ESPYIISNDLQ
+887 ESPYIISNDIQL
-898 FAKLALDIN
+898 AKLALDVS
-907 KGENRDKYYSINAD
+907 KGQNTDKYYRITAD
-921 IDLSRAIWTPI
+921 IDLSKAIWTPI
-932 GSTKYDASKTFNGSL
+932 GSYVYDTNKTFKGFL
-947 DGNGH
+947 DGVGH
-952 TISNM
+952 TIKNM
-957 VCDWYS
+957 RFDWYN
-963 TDGNENIF
+963 TINDRCCY
-971 GLFSSIEGSSSRWC
+971 GLFTSIDGTSEKWS
-985 DVRNI
+985 DVRNLI
-990 IFDNARVMCDKYSND
+990 IDNANIKCDNASKLTNTRCVGTLVGVIHHYSNI
-1005 ASAKLAGSRVVGVMA
+1005 
-1020 GVARK
+1020 
-1025 YSNVQNI
+1025 QNI
-1032 IIRNS
+1032 IVRNS
-1037 DIMGASASFSQNGKW
+1037 QITGPSSSFEQNSKY
-1052 LVVGGA
+1052 LVVGG
-1058 IGKLSENNNACYKL
+1058 LSAWLGENDNNYNL
-1072 DNISADVKI
+1072 NNIAVDVKI
-1081 DFSRLSV
+1081 NIDQLV
-1088 SNQAQIYVGGF
+1088 VNDVAKVYIGGF

-1104 DNIKDCINNIYVY
+1104 KNVKTCVNNVYSQSTIKV
-1117 GKNNMPFTCE
+1117 PSSCE
-1127 NVGSVFGNK
+1127 NVGSVFGTK
-1136 YGKIVQ
+1136 YDNVSQ
-1142 ASLYYVNKSVL
+1142 TTLYYVNDAKKV
-1153 NQGTQKALDQFAVSF
+1153 QGTQKALNGFAVSF
-1168 CDACNYNSTT
+1168 CNANNDYIRSKDLHDFSFWHFRTT
-1178 NNMLNYPSWNFNNAD
+1178 SKEFYLDRLN
-1193 GIFFFGSFN
+1193 
-1202 TNLTIDHRNM
+1202 TELTVDKKSKI
-1212 VVVTAT
+1212 VVTAST
-1218 TPGLNGNEKYNWYIS
+1218 WGMTGNENYNWYIS
-1233 TDNKEWEKSNQSTTK
+1233 EDNVTWKKSNLSTTK
-1248 ILNLPYEGNVRYVYA
+1248 ILNLPYEGNVKYVYA
-1263 EVADASSR
+1263 EVADGSSR
-1271 SNSVEISTIINAE
+1271 SSSVKISTIIKANA
-1284 AFMTKTNN
+1284 FLTNTN
-1292 TYGVE
+1292 GTYGVN
-1297 LTNTLWGND
+1297 LTNSLWNDD
-1306 NQYLTISY
+1306 NQYLEVSY
-1314 QWMADGVVKTTDK
+1314 QWKENDSVIPGATSD
-1327 TYTPSAEDADK
+1327 TYTPSGANK
-1338 KITCHVVL
+1338 KVSCHIIL
-1346 SSGDYTILDKT
+1346 SSGEYTILDKT
-1357 VYMNMVVFLKPD
+1357 LFSATVVFVKPD
-1369 GGNDSNDGM
+1369 GGNDNNSGLD
-1378 TPDTPVKTWQQAYS
+1378 DQHPVKTWQKAYS
-1392 LLNDGASWDENK
+1392 LLNDEASWDENK
-1404 IVLMGRSTRDDTYTN
+1404 IVLIGKSNREATCDQDNGN
-1419 KGFAIMNN
+1419 KGFSITNTLKGNGVTETYAE
-1427 LTGDNNLSDLYGDWK
+1427 WK
-1442 TKVNNSHL
+1442 KKVDASGL
-1450 AKHATITGKHN
+1450 AKAVTITGKYNGIDYNAIIEAYEDGN
-1461 NKDYAGTIDLKSN
+1461 NGKGYI
-1474 GGGLGLFGDTRFENI
+1474 GLFGDTRFENI
-1489 TFNHVDGSYDI
+1489 TFNHDSRAQHSSYI
-1500 LYCQYHNL
+1500 FCQYHNL

-1515 MTGYTANSPGY
+1515 MTGFKNNAPGY
-1526 GTIDGARTAS
+1526 GTIDGARTSS
-1536 FQIFGGLNNDRRF
+1536 FQIYGGLNNDKRF
-1549 RKDEN
+1549 RTN
-1554 SVVDMKQM
+1554 SGVLDMAAM
-1562 EEAMPHGKEGFS
+1562 EAAMPHGKEGFS

-1583 CICVGGRQSNA
+1583 CITLAGRQSTSNQ
-1594 NKSLNGIMGTPNMPI
+1594 LNGLMGTPNMPI
-1609 KCTVTID
+1609 KCTITID
-1616 INRKYNDEHNQPNAD
+1616 IDRAYNDEHNEFKAD
-1631 YDCGIVMAGN
+1631 YDCGIVAAS
-1641 HEGAMYADVDIVIK
+1641 HEGPLYADMDIIIK
-1655 SGYIARVVNGT
+1655 SGYVARVVNGHM
-1666 LGNIRDYHFNYGGNT
+1666 GNEKEFTFNYNGTKYRFPDNT
-1681 YDVPNN
+1681 Y
-1687 SYMGRANI
+1687 SGRANI
-1695 VLDPRDG
+1695 LIDPRDG
-1702 TGNIDNSKVV
+1702 AGNIDNSKVII
-1712 VTELYGGST
+1712 TELYGGST
-1721 GRGFQANTVV
+1721 GRGYLNNTTIK
-1731 DNPFYGYSTV
+1731 NPFYGYSTV
-1741 TINGGTFTILPK
+1741 TINGGTFTILPENNEKK
-1753 NNTQKNKIFSGIYGA
+1753 NMIFNGIFGS
-1768 GAGGINGVGNDD
+1768 GAGGYNGIGDD
-1780 HHTADERIPYWSA
+1780 EHHTMDEHIAYWSP
-1793 DGKVVLYGKYDVAKN
+1793 DNKVVLYGPYEEAKGKF
-1808 RLVSYKC
+1808 VSVKC
-1815 YNKKDGSFTMVDPTK
+1815 YNANDGSSEMVDPTK
-1830 TNTQVTI
+1830 TKTRI
-1837 NGGIFGSATQKID
+1837 LIKDGIFGSQSQPID
-1850 GVYAGGSGYMSP
+1850 GVYAGGSGFMSP
-1862 GLWTNGSAIPSK
+1862 SLFYENKVVPSIY
-1874 TGGNV
+1874 GGNI
-1879 YGRTDE
+1879 YGEKGD
-1885 TVSSLIINGG
+1885 TVSSLTINGG
-1895 VFYCEHGV
+1895 KFYCKNGI

-1910 DYYYSTNK
+1910 DKFYS
-1918 YGGENYEDYQE
+1918 EDAYNGNPADYTK
-1929 LGKTYGN
+1929 LGQTYGN
-1936 VELTINGGTFNC
+1936 TELIINGGTFNC
-1948 DVFGG
+1948 DIFGG
-1953 GYGVADAIHKGNSTS
+1953 GYGVADAKLKTDGSIA
-1968 STLENMARVY
+1968 TLSDMARVY
-1978 GTTTVTIGGNTRING
+1978 GETTVTISGNTRING
-1993 SVYGGGDMAAVDNG
+1993 SVYGGGDMAAVENG

-2020 VVTGNVF
+2020 EVTGNVF

-2049 NANLYITGTPTIYGD
+2049 NANLSIFGSPRIYGE

-2072 SNKGN
+2072 SNEGN
-2077 TNVIADGGYFYKNIY
+2077 TNVIANGGYFYNNVY
-2092 GGGQGDLDTDTRA
+2092 GGGQGDLATNTRA
-2105 TIDGNASVTMSGAK
+2105 TITGDATVTMSGAK
-2119 AVLDDKQEESSFI
+2119 AVLDDKQEKSSFI

-2353 HNNACTFVNITGGN
+2353 HNNARTFVNITGGN

-2514 RNKTESERMSL
+2514 RNMTESERMSK
-2525 IRQYRDS
+2525 IRSYRDS

-2648 QLDDLTKYVE
+2648 QPDDLTKYVE

-2746 KPEDTPSGNETYG
+2746 RPEDTPSGNETYG
-2759 QVGGNTDVQIYGGV
+2759 QVDGNTDVQIYGGV

-2816 KISYLGNRD
+2816 KISYLGNID

-2845 TTDASEQELTGTE
+2845 TAEAPATELTGTE
-2858 SYTTKVNIKGASVMS
+2858 TSYTTRVNVKGASVMS
-2873 PVFAGGNGRP
+2873 PVFAGGNGRNR
-2883 KSTHYDY
+2883 SSDYDY
-2890 TKIGAV
+2890 KKVGAV

-2916 SGAPAT
+2916 SGVPAT

-2930 CAYGGGNKGII
+2930 CAYGGGNKGVV

-2997 RAWTSATTANNHL
+2997 RAWTAATKNVTNNHL
-3010 YSPQYDPQKRK
+3010 YSPQYDPEKRK
-3021 FKVNHNIYGGGNL
+3021 FKVNHNMYGGGNL

-3081 SPYFCVFGG
+3081 SPYFCIFGG
-3090 GYGNKTIISGN
+3090 GYGNQTIISGN
-3101 TYVNVNMVENGNVH
+3101 TNVNVNMVENGDVH
-3115 LHNIPDR
+3115 LHDIPDR

-3128 LHFIPGQAVMDIV
+3128 LHFIPGQSVMDIV
-3141 GGGYEGKVL
+3141 GGGYEGKVI

-3204 VNVGTEGAATNDD
+3204 VNIGTEGAATNDD

-3336 NKVTVDIAGKNANS
+3336 NKVTVDVAGKSATS

-3835 SKESVGYANGMD
+3835 SKEGVGYANGMD
-3847 DLTVET
+3847 DLTVDT

-5126 DKSTLSEGIHQYSPS
+5126 DKSTLSEGIHQYCPS

-5306 ANSISLDDDDV
+5306 ANSISLDDDV

>member
-1 MKRLITF
+1 MLLILLVT
-8 NFHFS
+8 S
-13 FFSIMMFL
+13 
-21 FVFTA
+21 V
-26 QGVWAQSGEWKDYA
+26 QGAWAISGEWKDNA
-40 ANEYASGDGSKD
+40 ATAFASGSGTKED
-52 NPYVI
+52 PYVI
-57 KTAAQF
+57 KTAAQL
-63 AFMAKE
+63 AYMAKDISDNQN
-69 VASTDKIS
+69 ASLK
-77 KEKYYV
+77 KYYA
-83 LDADIDLGA
+83 LEADIDLGA
-92 HYWNPIGVDSPGN
+92 HYWNAIGDGRDLHGVGDDAKYRFKGN
-105 RRFYGK
+105 
-111 FDGKGHTI
+111 FDGRGHVI
-119 KNLKVQWIISGWT
+119 KNMHLQWIANGWKST
-132 TAGLFGR
+132 GLFGAI
-139 VQGAS
+139 VGQTDS
-144 NDWARISNLVIDGAN
+144 WACVKNLVIDNAN
-159 IAKKTDGTNLT
+159 VERISGDVAG
-170 GNGCSIGIL
+170 SYYMIGIL
-179 AGEVRQYSEI
+179 AGEARQYSEI
-189 SNIIVKNSVN
+189 SNIIVKNSVQ

-205 FEIKNSAAVR
+205 FQV
-215 IGGVIGNTEKDNDN
+215 GGDGTIRFGGILGNLEQN
-229 NPGVYRIF
+229 NQYYRIF
-237 NLAAENVKIEYPNMK
+237 NLAAINVKMK
-252 YNSSSTDSYV
+252 YSNMSYTSSKTNSRIGT
-262 GGIIGRF
+262 IIGRF
-269 RQKKADDSNNIFAEN
+269 RQQKGTDTNCIFAKNIF
-284 LFSDVTINYVS
+284 SSVTIELNQE
-295 NAKITC
+295 KIT
-301 GSVLANK
+301 K
-308 DGVAEANHWYYTKP
+308 GVIRGDVFTFDSGTNAPDNWYYTNSFTSSETNA
-322 VPGVTNYGE
+322 TNYGE
-331 NKGISFASSFNN
+331 KKVLASYGSTFSNQANGFLLEKEISDAPCWVYDQTSGFAF
-343 LANSFVSKMN
+343 
-353 EPDMPYWIY
+353 
-362 TQALGFKFLKGT
+362 GT
-374 LTNVHEST
+374 LSGTHEST
-382 HLKSAHVYTL
+382 HLTNAHVYTV
-392 NTTGNYTY
+392 NIPIPGSYTY
-400 EWYVNGALQSSTT
+400 EWYVGGVRQSSTT
-413 KKATLNTKAVE
+413 NTATLLTKAVK
-424 QKGRVVVK
+424 QNGRVVIK
-432 NGADVVVEIAFV
+432 KGSETLAEMNFV
-444 IPAEIYGV
+444 IPA
-452 DEHVCATGFKSGDGT
+452 
-467 KDNPYIISNAA
+467 
-478 ELAYLSKRV
+478 
-487 SDMNSGL
+487 
-494 DNYFALGAD
+494 
-503 IDLDNGIWTPIGGI
+503 
-517 QDKERDNYTF
+517 
-527 RGKLDGRGHTISN
+527 
-540 MHVYWNEDV
+540 
-549 KNGCSYGLFSF
+549 
-560 LGVNAEVSNLIID
+560 
-573 NAKVCRTSANKLVDQ
+573 
-588 KFVGILAGSA
+588 
-598 RENTKIRNVIVRNS
+598 
-612 EISIKEALDQNGKL
+612 
-626 VAAGGLIGR
+626 
-635 KYDGGEHTISYV
+635 
-647 AVQTNIDF
+647 
-655 SKITN
+655 
-660 VNTSN
+660 
-665 CHVGGVTGE
+665 
-674 WQSGNKHILANA
+674 
-686 YYMGKITNPAGAT
+686 
-699 GMGNAIFGTSETSY
+699 
-713 MASVC
+713 
-718 TDLYYLY
+718 
-725 DVPGRKSEAVQ
+725 
-736 KNLSSFGSEFQKKN
+736 
-750 NEDLVMKNLTELKSW
+750 
-765 LYDTSMSEFKFLDF
+765 
-779 SVTGFESAHV
+779 
-789 ADHTLAKHT
+789 
-798 YTLTLSGANASD
+798 
-810 YRFRW
+810 
-815 AVGSFTSQGVSSGQT
+815 
-830 NKADLPTL
+830 
-838 GKEQSGTVQIL
+838 
-849 DKTSGKVL
+849 
-857 YEYVFVVPTE
+857 E

-873 HLYANSYAGGDGTQ
+873 HLYANSYAGGNGTQ

-898 FAKLALDIN
+898 LAKLALDVS
-907 KGENRDKYYSINAD
+907 KGQNTDKYYRITAD
-921 IDLSRAIWTPI
+921 IDLSKAIWTPI
-932 GSTKYDASKTFNGSL
+932 GSYVYDTNKTFKGSL
-947 DGNGH
+947 DGVGH
-952 TISNM
+952 TVRNM
-957 VCDWYS
+957 RFDWYNPIS
-963 TDGNENIF
+963 DKCRF
-971 GLFSSIEGSSSRWC
+971 GLFTTIEGTSEKWS
-985 DVRNI
+985 DVKNLI
-990 IFDNARVMCDKYSND
+990 IDNAKIKCDN
-1005 ASAKLAGSRVVGVMA
+1005 ASKLAQTRYVGTLVGVI
-1020 GVARK
+1020 RN
-1025 YSNVQNI
+1025 YSKIQNI
-1032 IIRNS
+1032 IVRNS
-1037 DIMGASASFSQNGKW
+1037 QITGPSSPFAQNGQY
-1052 LVVGGA
+1052 LVLGGLA
-1058 IGKLSENNNACYKL
+1058 AYISDNNNNYNLNNIAVDVNINVEQL
-1072 DNISADVKI
+1072 DVNNAAKVYI
-1081 DFSRLSV
+1081 
-1088 SNQAQIYVGGF
+1088 GGF

-1104 DNIKDCINNIYVY
+1104 KNVKTCVNNVYSQSTIKV
-1117 GKNNMPFTCE
+1117 PSSCE
-1127 NVGSVFGNK
+1127 NVGSVFGIYFDN
-1136 YGKIVQ
+1136 VSQ
-1142 ASLYYVNKSVL
+1142 TTLYYVNDAKKV
-1153 NQGTQKALDQFAVSF
+1153 QGTQKALNGFAVSF
-1168 CDACNYNSTT
+1168 CNANNDYIRSKDLQDFSFWHFRTT
-1178 NNMLNYPSWNFNNAD
+1178 SKEFYLDRLN
-1193 GIFFFGSFN
+1193 
-1202 TNLTIDHRNM
+1202 TELTVDKKSKI
-1212 VVVTAT
+1212 VVTAST
-1218 TPGLNGNEKYNWYIS
+1218 WGMTGNENYNWYIS
-1233 TDNKEWEKSNQSTTK
+1233 EDNVTWKKSNLSTTK
-1248 ILNLPYEGNVRYVYA
+1248 ILNLPYEGNVKYVYA
-1263 EVADASSR
+1263 EVADGSSR
-1271 SNSVEISTIINAE
+1271 SSSVKISTLIKANA
-1284 AFMTKTNN
+1284 FLTNTN
-1292 TYGVE
+1292 GTYGVN
-1297 LTNTLWGND
+1297 LTNSLWNDD
-1306 NQYLTISY
+1306 NQYLEVSY
-1314 QWMADGVVKTTDK
+1314 QWKENNSVIPGATSDI
-1327 TYTPSAEDADK
+1327 YTPSGANEKVA
-1338 KITCHVVL
+1338 CHVIL
-1346 SSGDYTILDKT
+1346 RSGEYTILDKT
-1357 VYMNMVVFLKPD
+1357 LFSATVVFIKPE
-1369 GGNDSNDGM
+1369 GGDDNNSGLDDQH
-1378 TPDTPVKTWQQAYS
+1378 PVKTWQKAYS
-1392 LLNDGASWDENK
+1392 LLNVEGSWDENT
-1404 IVLMGRSTRDDTYTN
+1404 IVLMGLSNAAATGTDG
-1419 KGFAIMNN
+1419 GFAI
-1427 LTGDNNLSDLYGDWK
+1427 
-1442 TKVNNSHL
+1442 TKNIVNNEPSELYSAWKAKVDASHL
-1450 AKHATITGKHN
+1450 AKNATITGKY
-1461 NKDYAGTIDLKSN
+1461 KDVDYGAVIEGSDTKGKKYIS
-1474 GGGLGLFGDTRFENI
+1474 LFGDTRFEYI
-1489 TFNHVDGSYDI
+1489 TFHHTNSSPGDGGNHSQYI
-1500 LYCQYHNL
+1500 FCQYHNL

-1515 MTGYTANSPGY
+1515 MTGFNPAHTPGY
-1526 GTIDGARTAS
+1526 GTVDGARIS
-1536 FQIFGGLNNDRRF
+1536 SMQIYGGLNNDARF
-1549 RKDEN
+1549 R
-1554 SVVDMKQM
+1554 SGTGILDMEAM
-1562 EEAMPHGKEGFS
+1562 ERAMPHGKEGFS
-1574 ITLKSGHYS
+1574 ITLKSGRYS
-1583 CICVGGRQSNA
+1583 TVTVGGRQSTG
-1594 NKSLNGIMGTPNMPI
+1594 SQLNGLMGTPNLPI

-1616 INRKYNDEHNQPNAD
+1616 IDREFNDKHNEANAD
-1631 YDCGIVMAGN
+1631 YDCGIVLAGC
-1641 HEGAMYADVDIVIK
+1641 HEGAMYADVDIILK
-1655 SGYIARVVNGT
+1655 SGYVGRVVNGT
-1666 LGNIRDYHFNYGGNT
+1666 LGQHRTYNFKYNKDGKTYTFPSNT
-1681 YDVPNN
+1681 YA
-1687 SYMGRANI
+1687 GRANI
-1695 VLDPRDG
+1695 LIDPRDG
-1702 TGNIDNSKVV
+1702 EGKIDNSKVI

-1721 GRGFQANTVV
+1721 GRGYSANDVI

-1741 TINGGTFTILPK
+1741 TINGGTFKVLPA
-1753 NNTQKNKIFSGIYGA
+1753 NNTMKESLFCGIYGS
-1768 GAGGINGVGNDD
+1768 GAGGYNGIGDD
-1780 HHTADERIPYWSA
+1780 THHTVDKLIAYWSP
-1793 DGKVVLYGKYDVAKN
+1793 DRQVVLFGEYDVAKN
-1808 RLVSYKC
+1808 NLVSINC
-1815 YNKKDGSFTMVDPTK
+1815 YNADDNYQIPTTVDPRN
-1830 TNTQVTI
+1830 TNTKI
-1837 NGGIFGSATQKID
+1837 LIKGGYFGTAGTDNDFD
-1850 GVYAGGSGYMSP
+1850 GVYAGGSGFMSP
-1862 GLWTNGSAIPSK
+1862 SLFFANGVTPSAA
-1874 TGGNV
+1874 GGNV
-1879 YGRTDE
+1879 YGKVGQI
-1885 TVSSLIINGG
+1885 VSSLTIDGG
-1895 VFYCEHGV
+1895 TFYCKNGI

-1910 DYYYSTNK
+1910 DEFYSNNK
-1918 YGGENYEDYQE
+1918 IKNKNY
-1929 LGKTYGN
+1929 TYGIAEGDHKN
-1936 VELTINGGTFNC
+1936 YNKLGQTYGDVELIINGGLFNC
-1948 DVFGG
+1948 DIFGG
-1953 GYGVADAIHKGNSTS
+1953 GYGVADAKLYNTTTYN
-1968 STLENMARVY
+1968 TLNNMARVY
-1978 GTTTVTIGGNTRING
+1978 GETTVTISGNTKING
-1993 SVYGGGDMAAVDNG
+1993 SVYGGGDMAAVENG

-2020 VVTGNVF
+2020 EVTGNVF
-2027 ASGNGRTKTYTQ
+2027 ASGNGRRYKENPTDEESLSPNYTYTRNKDN
-2039 HPELVGFVKG
+2039 EVGYVKG
-2049 NANLYITGTPTIYGD
+2049 NANLVISGSSRIYGD
-2064 IYGGGAYG
+2064 IYGGGAYA
-2072 SNKGN
+2072 SNVGN
-2077 TNVIADGGYFYKNIY
+2077 TNVVANGGYFYNNVY
-2092 GGGQGDLDTDTRA
+2092 GGGQGDLATNTRA
-2105 TIDGNASVTMSGAK
+2105 TITGDATVTMSGAK
-2119 AVLDDKQEESSFI
+2119 AVLDDKQEKSSFI

-2338 PKSTSISN
+2338 PQSTSISN

-2353 HNNACTFVNITGGN
+2353 HNNARTFVNITGGN

-2648 QLDDLTKYVE
+2648 QPDDLTKYVE

-2816 KISYLGNRD
+2816 KISYLGNID

-2845 TTDASEQELTGTE
+2845 TAEAPATELTGTE
-2858 SYTTKVNIKGASVMS
+2858 TSYTTRVNVKGASVMS
-2873 PVFAGGNGRP
+2873 PVFAGGNGRNR
-2883 KSTHYDY
+2883 SSDYDY
-2890 TKIGAV
+2890 KEVGAV

-2916 SGAPAT
+2916 SGVPAT

-3835 SKESVGYANGMD
+3835 SKEGVGYANGMD

-4973 ETDKFYYNA
+4973 QVDKFYYNA
-4982 AIHNENYMDTYVV
+4982 AIYNNGYMDTYVV
-4995 DPRITAVNFNVADD
+4995 NPKTTAVNFNVADD

-5262 ASSSKYA
+5262 VSSSKYA

>member
-21 FVFTA
+21 FVFTV

-63 AFMAKE
+63 AYMAKDI
-69 VASTDKIS
+69 SGTNNIS
-77 KEKYYV
+77 KGKYYV
-83 LDADIDLGA
+83 LDADVDLAA
-92 HYWNPIGVDSPGN
+92 HYWNPIGTDNNHRFLGN
-105 RRFYGK
+105 
-111 FDGKGHTI
+111 FDGRGHVV
-119 KNLKVQWIISGWT
+119 KNLKVKWTISGWT

-139 VQGAS
+139 IKGDKNSWSRV
-144 NDWARISNLVIDGAN
+144 SNLIIDGAKVEKAADGKN
-159 IAKKTDGTNLT
+159 ITKDGC
-170 GNGCSIGIL
+170 GIGIL

-199 SDGGSS
+199 SDGGSPFTVS
-205 FEIKNSAAVR
+205 GSGCIR
-215 IGGVIGNTEKDNDN
+215 IGGILGNTEKDNDAD
-229 NPGVYRIF
+229 PGVYRIY
-237 NLAAENVKIEYPNMK
+237 NLAAENVKIDYSKMT
-252 YNSSSTDSYV
+252 YTSSSNDSYI
-262 GGIIGRF
+262 GGVIGRF
-269 RQKKADDSNNIFAEN
+269 RQKKADDPNIFAEN
-284 LFSDVTINYVS
+284 LFSDATINYVS
-295 NAKITC
+295 HANITC

-308 DGVAEANHWYYTKP
+308 DGVAEANHWYYTTP

-353 EPDMPYWIY
+353 EPDMPFWIY
-362 TQALGFKFLKGT
+362 SQASGLKFLKGT
-374 LTNVHEST
+374 LSNVHEST
-382 HLKSAHVYTL
+382 HLLNAHEFTFT
-392 NTTGNYTY
+392 TTGSYTY
-400 EWYVNGALQSSTT
+400 EWYVEGVKQSSTT
-413 KKATLNTKAVE
+413 NKAVLPTKSVE
-424 QKGRVVVK
+424 QTGKVVLK
-432 NGADVVVEIAFV
+432 NGTEKIMEANFV
-444 IPAEIYGV
+444 IPA
-452 DEHVCATGFKSGDGT
+452 
-467 KDNPYIISNAA
+467 
-478 ELAYLSKRV
+478 
-487 SDMNSGL
+487 
-494 DNYFALGAD
+494 
-503 IDLDNGIWTPIGGI
+503 
-517 QDKERDNYTF
+517 
-527 RGKLDGRGHTISN
+527 
-540 MHVYWNEDV
+540 
-549 KNGCSYGLFSF
+549 
-560 LGVNAEVSNLIID
+560 
-573 NAKVCRTSANKLVDQ
+573 
-588 KFVGILAGSA
+588 
-598 RENTKIRNVIVRNS
+598 
-612 EISIKEALDQNGKL
+612 
-626 VAAGGLIGR
+626 
-635 KYDGGEHTISYV
+635 
-647 AVQTNIDF
+647 
-655 SKITN
+655 
-660 VNTSN
+660 
-665 CHVGGVTGE
+665 
-674 WQSGNKHILANA
+674 
-686 YYMGKITNPAGAT
+686 
-699 GMGNAIFGTSETSY
+699 
-713 MASVC
+713 
-718 TDLYYLY
+718 
-725 DVPGRKSEAVQ
+725 
-736 KNLSSFGSEFQKKN
+736 
-750 NEDLVMKNLTELKSW
+750 
-765 LYDTSMSEFKFLDF
+765 
-779 SVTGFESAHV
+779 
-789 ADHTLAKHT
+789 
-798 YTLTLSGANASD
+798 
-810 YRFRW
+810 
-815 AVGSFTSQGVSSGQT
+815 
-830 NKADLPTL
+830 
-838 GKEQSGTVQIL
+838 
-849 DKTSGKVL
+849 
-857 YEYVFVVPTE
+857 E

-873 HLYANSYAGGDGTQ
+873 HLYANSYAGGNGTQ
-887 ESPYIISNDLQ
+887 ESPYIISNDIQL
-898 FAKLALDIN
+898 AKLALDVS
-907 KGENRDKYYSINAD
+907 KGQNTDKYYRITAD
-921 IDLSRAIWTPI
+921 IDLSKAIWTPI
-932 GSTKYDASKTFNGSL
+932 GSYVYDTNKTFKGFL
-947 DGNGH
+947 DGVGH
-952 TISNM
+952 TIKNM
-957 VCDWYS
+957 RFDWYN
-963 TDGNENIF
+963 TINDRCCY
-971 GLFSSIEGSSSRWC
+971 GLFTSIDGTSEKWS
-985 DVRNI
+985 DVRNLI
-990 IFDNARVMCDKYSND
+990 IDNANIKCDNASKLTNTRCVGTLVGVIHHYSNI
-1005 ASAKLAGSRVVGVMA
+1005 
-1020 GVARK
+1020 
-1025 YSNVQNI
+1025 QNI
-1032 IIRNS
+1032 IVRNS
-1037 DIMGASASFSQNGKW
+1037 QITGPSSSFEQNGKY
-1052 LVVGGA
+1052 LVVGG
-1058 IGKLSENNNACYKL
+1058 LSAWLCENDNNYNL
-1072 DNISADVKI
+1072 NNIAVDVKI
-1081 DFSRLSV
+1081 NIDQLV
-1088 SNQAQIYVGGF
+1088 VNDVAKVYIGGF

-1104 DNIKDCINNIYVY
+1104 KNVKTCVNNVYSQSTIKV
-1117 GKNNMPFTCE
+1117 PSSCE
-1127 NVGSVFGNK
+1127 NVGSVFGTK
-1136 YGKIVQ
+1136 YDNVSQ
-1142 ASLYYVNKSVL
+1142 TTLYYVNDAKKV
-1153 NQGTQKALDQFAVSF
+1153 QGTQKALNGFAVSF
-1168 CDACNYNSTT
+1168 CNANNDYIRSKDLHDFSFWHFRTT
-1178 NNMLNYPSWNFNNAD
+1178 SKEFYLDRLN
-1193 GIFFFGSFN
+1193 
-1202 TNLTIDHRNM
+1202 TELTVDKKSKI
-1212 VVVTAT
+1212 VVTAST
-1218 TPGLNGNEKYNWYIS
+1218 WGMTGNENYNWYIS
-1233 TDNKEWEKSNQSTTK
+1233 EDNVTWKKSNLSTTK
-1248 ILNLPYEGNVRYVYA
+1248 ILNLPYEGNVKYVYA
-1263 EVADASSR
+1263 EVADGSSR
-1271 SNSVEISTIINAE
+1271 SSSVKISTIIKANA
-1284 AFMTKTNN
+1284 FLTNTN
-1292 TYGVE
+1292 GTYGVN
-1297 LTNTLWGND
+1297 LTNSLWNDD
-1306 NQYLTISY
+1306 NQYLEVSY
-1314 QWMADGVVKTTDK
+1314 QWKENDSVIPGATSDI
-1327 TYTPSAEDADK
+1327 YTPSGANEKVA
-1338 KITCHVVL
+1338 CHVIL
-1346 SSGDYTILDKT
+1346 RSGEYTILDKT
-1357 VYMNMVVFLKPD
+1357 LFSATVVFIKPE
-1369 GGNDSNDGM
+1369 GGDDNNSGLDDQH
-1378 TPDTPVKTWQQAYS
+1378 PVKTWQKAYS
-1392 LLNDGASWDENK
+1392 LLNDEASWDENK
-1404 IVLMGRSTRDDTYTN
+1404 IVLIGKSNREATCDQDNGN
-1419 KGFAIMNN
+1419 KGFSITNTLKGNGVTETYAE
-1427 LTGDNNLSDLYGDWK
+1427 WK
-1442 TKVNNSHL
+1442 KKVDASGL
-1450 AKHATITGKHN
+1450 AKAVTITGKYNGIDYNAIIEAYEDGN
-1461 NKDYAGTIDLKSN
+1461 NGKGYI
-1474 GGGLGLFGDTRFENI
+1474 GLFGDTRFENI
-1489 TFNHVDGSYDI
+1489 TFNHDSRAQHSSYI
-1500 LYCQYHNL
+1500 FCQYHNL

-1515 MTGYTANSPGY
+1515 MTGFKNNAPGY
-1526 GTIDGARTAS
+1526 GTIDGARTSS
-1536 FQIFGGLNNDRRF
+1536 FQIYGGLNNDKRF
-1549 RKDEN
+1549 RTN
-1554 SVVDMKQM
+1554 SGVLDMAAM
-1562 EEAMPHGKEGFS
+1562 EAAMPHGKEGFS

-1583 CICVGGRQSNA
+1583 CITLAGRQSTSNQ
-1594 NKSLNGIMGTPNMPI
+1594 LNGLMGTPNMPI
-1609 KCTVTID
+1609 KCTITID
-1616 INRKYNDEHNQPNAD
+1616 IDRAYNDEHNEFKAD
-1631 YDCGIVMAGN
+1631 YDCGIVAAS
-1641 HEGAMYADVDIVIK
+1641 HEGPLYADMDIIIK
-1655 SGYIARVVNGT
+1655 SGYVARVVNGHM
-1666 LGNIRDYHFNYGGNT
+1666 GNEKEFTFNYNGTKYRFPDNT
-1681 YDVPNN
+1681 Y
-1687 SYMGRANI
+1687 SGRANI
-1695 VLDPRDG
+1695 LIDPRDG
-1702 TGNIDNSKVV
+1702 AGNIDNSKVII
-1712 VTELYGGST
+1712 TELYGGST
-1721 GRGFQANTVV
+1721 GRGYLNNTTIK
-1731 DNPFYGYSTV
+1731 NPFYGYSTV
-1741 TINGGTFTILPK
+1741 TINGGTFTILPENNEKK
-1753 NNTQKNKIFSGIYGA
+1753 NMIFNGIFGS
-1768 GAGGINGVGNDD
+1768 GAGGYNGIGDD
-1780 HHTADERIPYWSA
+1780 EHHTMDEHIAYWSP
-1793 DGKVVLYGKYDVAKN
+1793 DNKVVLYGPYEEAKGKF
-1808 RLVSYKC
+1808 VSVKC
-1815 YNKKDGSFTMVDPTK
+1815 YNANDGSSEMVDPTK
-1830 TNTQVTI
+1830 TKTRI
-1837 NGGIFGSATQKID
+1837 LIKDGIFGSQSQPID
-1850 GVYAGGSGYMSP
+1850 GVYAGGSGFMSP
-1862 GLWTNGSAIPSK
+1862 SLFYENKVVPSIY
-1874 TGGNV
+1874 GGNI
-1879 YGRTDE
+1879 YGEKGD
-1885 TVSSLIINGG
+1885 TVSSLTINGG
-1895 VFYCEHGV
+1895 KFYCKNGI

-1910 DYYYSTNK
+1910 DKFYS
-1918 YGGENYEDYQE
+1918 EDAYNGNPADYTK
-1929 LGKTYGN
+1929 LGQTYGN
-1936 VELTINGGTFNC
+1936 TELIINGGTFNC
-1948 DVFGG
+1948 DIFGG
-1953 GYGVADAIHKGNSTS
+1953 GYGVADAKLKTDGSIA
-1968 STLENMARVY
+1968 TLSDMARVY
-1978 GTTTVTIGGNTRING
+1978 GETTVTISGNTKING
-1993 SVYGGGDMAAVDNG
+1993 SVYGGGDMAAVENG

-2020 VVTGNVF
+2020 EVTGNVF

-2049 NANLYITGTPTIYGD
+2049 NANLSIFGSPRIYGE

-2072 SNKGN
+2072 SNEGN
-2077 TNVIADGGYFYKNIY
+2077 TNVIANGGYFYNNVY
-2092 GGGQGDLDTDTRA
+2092 GGGQGDLATNTRA
-2105 TIDGNASVTMSGAK
+2105 TITGDATVTMSGAK
-2119 AVLDDKQEESSFI
+2119 AVLDDKQEKSSFI

-2338 PKSTSISN
+2338 PQSTSISN

-2353 HNNACTFVNITGGN
+2353 HNNARTFVNITGGN

-2506 LNTSYETM
+2506 LDTSYETM
-2514 RNKTESERMSL
+2514 RNMTESERMSL

-2648 QLDDLTKYVE
+2648 QPDDLTKYVE

-2816 KISYLGNRD
+2816 KISYLGNID

-2845 TTDASEQELTGTE
+2845 TAEAPATKLTGTE
-2858 SYTTKVNIKGASVMS
+2858 SSYTTKVSIKGASVMS
-2873 PVFAGGNGRP
+2873 AVFAGGNGRY
-2883 KSTHYDY
+2883 KSSHYDY

-2909 AYPYASN
+2909 AYPYESN
-2916 SGAPAT
+2916 TAAPST
-2922 AVIPYLWN
+2922 PVIPYLWN
-2930 CAYGGGNKGII
+2930 RAYGGGNKGVIY
-2941 NGNTLVKIDNG
+2941 GNTLVKINNG
-2952 YFSDDI
+2952 YFSDDV

-2964 DATQNT
+2964 DATRET
-2970 SADITGHT
+2970 SADVTGNT

-2989 TSLWNPET
+2989 TSLWQPEL
-2997 RAWTSATTANNHL
+2997 RAWAAATKNATNNHL
-3010 YSPQYDPQKRK
+3010 YSPQYDPEKRK
-3021 FKVNHNIYGGGNL
+3021 FKVNHNMYGGGNL
-3034 ACVVSGNSYI
+3034 ACVVRGNSYI
-3044 TMSKGLLNE
+3044 TMTKGMLNE

-3081 SPYFCVFGG
+3081 SPYFCIFGG
-3090 GYGNKTIISGN
+3090 GYGNQTIISGN
-3101 TYVNVNMVENGNVH
+3101 TNVDVNMVENGDVH

-3128 LHFIPGQAVMDIV
+3128 LHFIPGQSVMDIV
-3141 GGGYEGKVL
+3141 GGGYEGKVI

-3176 KSNVNIASVDCEDVF
+3176 KSNVNITSIDCEDVF

-3204 VNVGTEGAATNDD
+3204 VNIGSEGAATNED

-3235 LKDKDATGATVFQD
+3235 LNATDATVFQD

-3276 LYALDKAGNASPTV
+3276 LYALDKAGNTVPTV
-3290 NEYYRSERNIYD
+3290 NEYYKSERNVYD
-3302 LVYTVPMRSTIASS
+3302 LVFTVPMRSTIATSAS
-3316 SSSATDAQ
+3316 AATDAQ

-3336 NKVTVDIAGKNANS
+3336 NKVTVDVAGKSATS

-3835 SKESVGYANGMD
+3835 SKEGVGYANGMD

-3915 YFKKGPWPED
+3915 FFKKGPWPED

-3999 ATNSTDVTP
+3999 ATNSIDVTP

-4900 KDMTAHDVKHTADIR
+4900 KDMTAHDMKHTADIR

-5108 YVDKV
+5108 YVGKV

>member
-1 MKRLITF
+1 MNLMNKVKYIFMLLI
-8 NFHFS
+8 
-13 FFSIMMFL
+13 L
-21 FVFTA
+21 FVVSA
-26 QGVWAQSGEWKDYA
+26 QGAWAQSGEWKHYVA
-40 ANEYASGDGSKD
+40 ESYASGSGTKAD
-52 NPYVI
+52 PYVI
-57 KTAAQF
+57 KTAAQL
-63 AFMAKE
+63 AYLAYQVSNTE
-69 VASTDKIS
+69 NIS
-77 KEKYYV
+77 QKKYYV
-83 LDADIDLGA
+83 LGADIDLGE
-92 HYWNPIGVDSPGN
+92 HYWNPIGDGHGYNGADDNLKYRFKGN
-105 RRFYGK
+105 
-111 FDGKGHTI
+111 FDGRGHVI
-119 KNLKVQWIISGWT
+119 KNMYLQWTAGSTWT
-132 TAGLFGR
+132 ATGLFGI
-139 VQGAS
+139 VLGQS
-144 NDWARISNLVIDGAN
+144 DSWACVKNLVVDNAKVERKSGN
-159 IAKKTDGTNLT
+159 IT
-170 GNGCSIGIL
+170 GSYYMIGIL

-189 SNIIVKNSVN
+189 SNII
-199 SDGGSS
+199 
-205 FEIKNSAAVR
+205 IKNSEHTDGIKDSENTDNGAVFEV
-215 IGGVIGNTEKDNDN
+215 GGSGGIRFGGFIGNTDSKSEN
-229 NPGVYRIF
+229 YRIF
-237 NLAAENVKIEYPNMK
+237 NLAAEKVTMNFSHTI
-252 YNSSSTDSYV
+252 YNSSNNYSYMAA
-262 GGIIGRF
+262 IISRF
-269 RQKKADDSNNIFAEN
+269 NQYKATNSNNIFAKN
-284 LFSDVTINYVS
+284 IFSDVEI
-295 NAKITC
+295 K
-301 GSVLANK
+301 
-308 DGVAEANHWYYTKP
+308 
-322 VPGVTNYGE
+322 
-331 NKGISFASSFNN
+331 F
-343 LANSFVSKMN
+343 
-353 EPDMPYWIY
+353 EPE
-362 TQALGFKFLKGT
+362 QVKKGT
-374 LTNVHEST
+374 L
-382 HLKSAHVYTL
+382 KR
-392 NTTGNYTY
+392 G
-400 EWYVNGALQSSTT
+400 
-413 KKATLNTKAVE
+413 
-424 QKGRVVVK
+424 
-432 NGADVVVEIAFV
+432 DV
-444 IPAEIYGV
+444 
-452 DEHVCATGFKSGDGT
+452 
-467 KDNPYIISNAA
+467 
-478 ELAYLSKRV
+478 
-487 SDMNSGL
+487 
-494 DNYFALGAD
+494 FA
-503 IDLDNGIWTPIGGI
+503 ID
-517 QDKERDNYTF
+517 
-527 RGKLDGRGHTISN
+527 
-540 MHVYWNEDV
+540 
-549 KNGCSYGLFSF
+549 
-560 LGVNAEVSNLIID
+560 
-573 NAKVCRTSANKLVDQ
+573 
-588 KFVGILAGSA
+588 
-598 RENTKIRNVIVRNS
+598 
-612 EISIKEALDQNGKL
+612 
-626 VAAGGLIGR
+626 AGG
-635 KYDGGEHTISYV
+635 
-647 AVQTNIDF
+647 
-655 SKITN
+655 
-660 VNTSN
+660 NT
-665 CHVGGVTGE
+665 
-674 WQSGNKHILANA
+674 
-686 YYMGKITNPAGAT
+686 P
-699 GMGNAIFGTSETSY
+699 
-713 MASVC
+713 
-718 TDLYYLY
+718 
-725 DVPGRKSEAVQ
+725 
-736 KNLSSFGSEFQKKN
+736 N
-750 NEDLVMKNLTELKSW
+750 NWYRT
-765 LYDTSMSEFKFLDF
+765 
-779 SVTGFESAHV
+779 H
-789 ADHTLAKHT
+789 
-798 YTLTLSGANASD
+798 TLSGKNGFNYGDSKEFG
-810 YRFRW
+810 YLSSNFRE
-815 AVGSFTSQGVSSGQT
+815 QT
-830 NKADLPTL
+830 NSFNT
-838 GKEQSGTVQIL
+838 Q
-849 DKTSGKVL
+849 L
-857 YEYVFVVPTE
+857 Y
-867 IYGVED
+867 
-873 HLYANSYAGGDGTQ
+873 
-887 ESPYIISNDLQ
+887 
-898 FAKLALDIN
+898 
-907 KGENRDKYYSINAD
+907 
-921 IDLSRAIWTPI
+921 
-932 GSTKYDASKTFNGSL
+932 
-947 DGNGH
+947 
-952 TISNM
+952 
-957 VCDWYS
+957 
-963 TDGNENIF
+963 
-971 GLFSSIEGSSSRWC
+971 GSSS
-985 DVRNI
+985 
-990 IFDNARVMCDKYSND
+990 
-1005 ASAKLAGSRVVGVMA
+1005 
-1020 GVARK
+1020 
-1025 YSNVQNI
+1025 
-1032 IIRNS
+1032 S
-1037 DIMGASASFSQNGKW
+1037 DLLTW
-1052 LVVGGA
+1052 
-1058 IGKLSENNNACYKL
+1058 NNAGDAFIGVPELTVDYKANVL
-1072 DNISADVKI
+1072 ITASTLGVDDNES
-1081 DFSRLSV
+1081 
-1088 SNQAQIYVGGF
+1088 
-1099 IAECQ
+1099 
-1104 DNIKDCINNIYVY
+1104 
-1117 GKNNMPFTCE
+1117 
-1127 NVGSVFGNK
+1127 
-1136 YGKIVQ
+1136 
-1142 ASLYYVNKSVL
+1142 
-1153 NQGTQKALDQFAVSF
+1153 
-1168 CDACNYNSTT
+1168 
-1178 NNMLNYPSWNFNNAD
+1178 
-1193 GIFFFGSFN
+1193 
-1202 TNLTIDHRNM
+1202 
-1212 VVVTAT
+1212 
-1218 TPGLNGNEKYNWYIS
+1218 YNWYIS
-1233 TDNKEWEKSNQSTTK
+1233 NDNKTWIKSDLSNTIT
-1248 ILNLPYEGNVRYVYA
+1248 LTLPYEGDTKYVYA
-1263 EVADASSR
+1263 EVAGKRSYTATINTVIKADAHLIKTGNTYSASVT
-1271 SNSVEISTIINAE
+1271 NSV
-1284 AFMTKTNN
+1284 
-1292 TYGVE
+1292 
-1297 LTNTLWGND
+1297 WDD
-1306 NQYLTISY
+1306 NKYLDVSY
-1314 QWMADGVVKTTDK
+1314 QWMVNDSPVIEESN
-1327 TYTPSAEDADK
+1327 TYTPTVANAKVS
-1338 KITCHVVL
+1338 CHVTL
-1346 SSGDYTILDKT
+1346 KNGEYTILDRT
-1357 VYMNMVVFLKPD
+1357 LYSGTVVFIKPD
-1369 GGNDSNDGM
+1369 GGDDSNSGLTDS
-1378 TPDTPVKTWQQAYS
+1378 TPVKTWQKAYS
-1392 LLNDGASWDENK
+1392 LLNANGTWDENT
-1404 IVLMGRSTRDDTYTN
+1404 IVLMGLSSKRATCGYAEDDKTYIGGGFSITTNLRSNGKTEAYAT
-1419 KGFAIMNN
+1419 
-1427 LTGDNNLSDLYGDWK
+1427 WK
-1442 TKVNNSHL
+1442 SLVDASNL
-1450 AKHATITGKHN
+1450 AKNVTITGKYDGV
-1461 NKDYAGTIDLKSN
+1461 DYN
-1474 GGGLGLFGDTRFENI
+1474 GVIEAYGSSDAKYIGLFGDTRFQYV
-1489 TFNHVDGSYDI
+1489 TFSHPSSSTSRHSVY
-1500 LYCQYHNL
+1500 LFCQYHNL

-1515 MTGYTANSPGY
+1515 MTGFNPAHTPGY
-1526 GTIDGARTAS
+1526 CGIDGAKVIS
-1536 FQIFGGLNNDRRF
+1536 LQIYGGFNNDARF
-1549 RKDEN
+1549 HKGKEILYKKDTSNGKNN
-1554 SVVDMKQM
+1554 SLEAM
-1562 EEAMPHGKEGFS
+1562 ERAMPHGKDGFS
-1574 ITLKSGHYS
+1574 ITLKSGRYS
-1583 CICVGGRQSNA
+1583 SVCVGGRQA
-1594 NKSLNGIMGTPNMPI
+1594 GKELNGLMGTPDMPI
-1609 KCTVTID
+1609 KCTLTID
-1616 INRKYNDEHNQPNAD
+1616 IDRAWNDEHNEKNAD
-1631 YDCGIVMAGN
+1631 YDCGVIQAACQ
-1641 HEGAMYADVDIVIK
+1641 EGAMYADVDVIIK
-1655 SGYIARVVNGT
+1655 SGYVARVVNGT
-1666 LGNIRDYHFNYGGNT
+1666 LGNMIKNYQGSLCPFPANT
-1681 YDVPNN
+1681 YV
-1687 SYMGRANI
+1687 GRANI
-1695 VLDPRDG
+1695 LIDPRKG
-1702 TGNIDNSKVV
+1702 TGEIDNGKVII
-1712 VTELYGGST
+1712 TELYGGST
-1721 GRGFQANTVV
+1721 GRGYDKNNGLYTI
-1731 DNPFYGYSTV
+1731 DNPIYGKNTV
-1741 TINGGTFTILPK
+1741 TINGGTFKILPDGNPNK
-1753 NNTQKNKIFSGIYGA
+1753 NNIFCGIFGA
-1768 GAGGINGVGNDD
+1768 GAGGYNGIGDD
-1780 HHTADERIPYWSA
+1780 AHHTPDQQIAYWGTYQ
-1793 DGKVVLYGKYDVAKN
+1793 GKELLLFGDYDTAKGH
-1808 RLVSYKC
+1808 LVSAKC
-1815 YNKKDGSFTMVDPTK
+1815 YNANNGTYTTIDPRQ
-1830 TNTQVTI
+1830 TNTKIEI
-1837 NGGIFGSATQKID
+1837 NDGVFGSESQKID
-1850 GVYAGGSGYMSP
+1850 GIYAGGSGFMSP
-1862 GLWTNGSAIPSK
+1862 GLFSSTYVIPSRY
-1874 TGGNV
+1874 GGNV
-1879 YGRTDE
+1879 YGAVGD
-1885 TVSSLIINGG
+1885 TVSSLTINGG
-1895 VFYCEHGV
+1895 TFWCEHGI

-1910 DYYYSTNK
+1910 DKFYS
-1918 YGGENYEDYQE
+1918 ENAYEGIPSNYTD
-1929 LGKTYGN
+1929 LAKTYGDI
-1936 VELTINGGTFNC
+1936 VLKINGGTFNC
-1948 DVFGG
+1948 NIFGG
-1953 GYGVADAIHKGNSTS
+1953 GYGVADAKLKTDGSS
-1968 STLENMARVY
+1968 STLSNMARVY
-1978 GTTTVTIGGNTRING
+1978 GKTNITIGGKTVING
-1993 SVYGGGDMAAVDNG
+1993 SVYGGGDMAVVDNG
-2007 TSDATNLTITGNV
+2007 TSDATNLTIMGDNV
-2020 VVTGNVF
+2020 VINGDVF
-2027 ASGNGRTKTYTQ
+2027 ASGNGRRYMENPTDLNLYTS

-2049 NANLYITGTPTIYGD
+2049 NANLLISGTPQIYGN
-2064 IYGGGAYG
+2064 IYGGGAYA
-2072 SNKGN
+2072 STDGN
-2077 TNVIADGGYFYKNIY
+2077 TKVTADGGYFHNNIY
-2092 GGGQGDLDTDTRA
+2092 GGGQGDLATMTKA
-2105 TIDGNASVTMSGAK
+2105 TITGNATITMSGAK
-2119 AVLDDKQEESSFI
+2119 AVL
-2132 EGKHVVYGGGDLV
+2132 G
-2145 ATVTGTAAVNVTRTF
+2145 TG
-2160 VTPDIMATQ
+2160 
-2169 MWENACNDNSKR
+2169 E
-2181 SFWVFGG
+2181 
-2188 GYGENT
+2188 
-2194 VVGNTDVNINID
+2194 
-2206 IDENN
+2206 
-2211 EIIGSVGGAYAGV
+2211 
-2224 VEHNTST
+2224 TST
-2231 TIQGTPILRNV
+2231 FAANLHNV
-2242 YGGGYGLFSSENVTA
+2242 YGGGYLVADVNGTATVNVTRSFA
-2257 GIVKENST
+2257 SSDITGTQAWSKAYNDVKTYHNFY
-2265 VLIEGGEM
+2265 
-2273 HCNVYGGGKGIPQ
+2273 VYGGGYGVNTTANNTAVNIDIDIEENNVLLGSIGGSYAGVVENNATTTIKGTPVLRSVYGGGYGTSEKGANGTTGIVRKNTSLR
-2286 IATDQND
+2286 IEGGKFYCDVFAGGAGVESKT
-2293 TFKDVARVKGNTS
+2293 TTYKDVARVYENTS
-2306 VTVTGTAAIYGNVY
+2306 VTVTGTAAIYGSVF
-2320 GGGDIAN
+2320 GGGDVAN
-2327 VGDGTANYKVE
+2327 VGSGSVSYTTM
-2338 PKSTSISN
+2338 PTSTSVDSN
-2346 GNIVSYT
+2346 GNIIEYK
-2353 HNNACTFVNITGGN
+2353 HNNSCTFVDITGGN
-2367 IYGMVFGGGLGRVRT
+2367 IFGMVYGGGNGRLK
-2382 TEWVGANYTKIGRVT
+2382 ANVKDYEQVGRVT
-2397 GNTLVHVAN
+2397 GNTLVHVADSKEAN
-2406 SMDADNNTV
+2406 DNAV
-2415 EPYIWNRIYGA
+2415 EPYVWNRIYGA
-2426 GSYGVVDGNS
+2426 GSYGIVDGNS

-2441 GGNLGYNIF
+2441 GGHLGYNIF
-2450 GGGFGDAGTDNGTK
+2450 GGGYGDSSTDTPKTGAV
-2464 NNGTYADVL
+2464 NGTYANVL

-2489 MADEYGNI
+2489 KADYDGNI
-2497 TTWNKANTK
+2497 TTWESANAK
-2506 LNTSYETM
+2506 LSIPFEEM
-2514 RNKTESERMSL
+2514 RNKSEEERMAL
-2525 IRQYRDS
+2525 VRQYVDAD
-2532 RFFEKKD
+2532 FFEKKD
-2539 EGYGFTINHNIYGGG
+2539 AGYGFVINHNIYGGG
-2554 NAACYVSG
+2554 RAACYVGSDNSNTG
-2562 TSKVIINHSPLTD
+2562 KATIVINHSPLTE
-2575 VKYNGETYNLLDPNT
+2575 VKVDGKTYNLLDPNT

-2596 YTSIDNI
+2596 YSSVDNA
-2603 RNPQF
+2603 RHPQF
-2608 SVFGAG
+2608 SVFGGG
-2614 YGVNTKVQ
+2614 YGMNTKVKN
-2622 STEVYAQPGAK
+2622 TEVYAQPGSK
-2633 LDANGKVV
+2633 LDAAGKVL
-2641 GGNKYVN
+2641 GGYKYKN
-2648 QLDDLTKYVE
+2648 QAEDFEKYKA
-2658 FEQAIYDDYQSVD
+2658 FEKSIYDDYKGVD
-2671 DNTRKKL
+2671 DETRRKL
-2678 YGMGENTNDPR
+2678 YGMGDNTNDPR
-2689 TYLRYRASQLAWS
+2689 TYLRYRASRLAWLMGYPTS
-2702 IGAPAFTFMDIHGGG
+2702 TFMDIHGGS
-2717 FSGYVTGNT
+2717 FSGYVTENT
-2726 KVITDCQLT
+2726 KVVTDCQLA
-2735 CRSVFGGGIGS
+2735 CRNVFGGGVGL
-2746 KPEDTPSGNETYG
+2746 KPEGTPKGDETYG
-2759 QVGGNTDVQIYGGV
+2759 EVGGNTDVKIYGGF
-2773 ISMNVFGG
+2773 ISMDVFGG
-2781 GAGIE
+2781 GSGIE
-2786 PYKTEAGY
+2786 SYKVNGKY
-2794 KIFPEMALVKG
+2794 LDFPAMARING
-2805 KTNVDVYGESY
+2805 TTNVDIYGESY
-2816 KISYLGNRD
+2816 QIESIDNNS
-2825 VERTLIFGSVYGG
+2825 VERTLVFGSVYGG

-2845 TTDASEQELTGTE
+2845 TAKASAKEIKEENLGETAFA
-2858 SYTTKVNIKGASVMS
+2858 TKVNVWGASIMS
-2873 PVFAGGNGRP
+2873 PVFAGGNGRT
-2883 KSTHYDY
+2883 KDKCTDY
-2890 TKIGAV
+2890 KLLGAV
-2896 YGNAGLFVDKADK
+2896 NGNAGLFVNKADK
-2909 AYPYASN
+2909 AYPYGENAV
-2916 SGAPAT
+2916 APAT
-2922 AVIPYLWN
+2922 DVIPYLWSR
-2930 CAYGGGNKGII
+2930 AYGGGNNGVI

-2952 YFSDDI
+2952 YLSDDI

-2964 DATQNT
+2964 EAKDIASNST
-2970 SADITGHT
+2970 SADVTGNT
-2978 NLIVNGGEAKL
+2978 NIIVNGGEAKL
-2989 TSLWNPET
+2989 TSLWKPEA
-2997 RAWTSATTANNHL
+2997 RAWEPATKSVGNNHL
-3010 YSPQYDPQKRK
+3010 YSPQYDPEKRK
-3021 FKVNHNIYGGGNL
+3021 FKVNHNMYGGGNL
-3034 ACVVSGNSYI
+3034 ACVVGGNSYI
-3044 TMSKGLLNE
+3044 TMTKGLLNK

-3070 KEWKEVYYKTG
+3070 KEWKEVYEKTG
-3081 SPYFCVFGG
+3081 TPYFCIFGG
-3090 GYGNKTIISGN
+3090 GYGDQTIISGN
-3101 TYVNVNMVENGNVH
+3101 TNVNVNMVEEGHVH
-3115 LHNIPDR
+3115 IDDIADR

-3128 LHFIPGQAVMDIV
+3128 LHFIPNQSVMDIV
-3141 GGGYEGKVL
+3141 GGGFEGKVN

-3157 GGGTFARRIFGG
+3157 GGGTFARRVFGG
-3169 GQYNSVL
+3169 GHYNSVL
-3176 KSNVNIASVDCEDVF
+3176 KSNVNINAIDCQDVF
-3191 GGGMM
+3191 GGGML

-3204 VNVGTEGAATNDD
+3204 VNVGVSNTADHES

-3228 DVAGYVN
+3228 DVSGYVN
-3235 LKDKDATGATVFQD
+3235 LKDEQEGTDIEFQD
-3249 NGGEGVKVKIRGGH
+3249 NGGDGINVKIRSGH

-3276 LYALDKAGNASPTV
+3276 LYALDKAGNTVPTV
-3290 NEYYRSERNIYD
+3290 NEYYKSERNVYD
-3302 LVYTVPMRSTIASS
+3302 LVFTVPMRSTIATSA
-3316 SSSATDAQ
+3316 SSATDAQ

-3336 NKVTVDIAGKNANS
+3336 NKVTVDVAGKSATS

-3459 VSMSIRPVI
+3459 VAMSIRPVI

-3640 SNDVPWSN
+3640 SNNVPWSN

-3700 GYPTYYLCKKNAKY
+3700 GYPTYYQCKKSARY
-3714 DILRA
+3714 ELLRA
-3719 DDANLALENINVD
+3719 DDANLALDNTNID
-3732 GSETKTIK
+3732 GSKTKTIK
-3740 QSIYLMRGDI
+3740 QSVYIMSGDI

-3756 DAVKAYDAKNGTT
+3756 DAIKAYDAKNGIVQT
-3769 QSSNAFEKKT
+3769 SGAFEKKT
-3779 ISPSYTN
+3779 TSPSYTN

-3811 SALTNTTVLKYTKD
+3811 SALTNTTVLRYTKD
-3825 YNNIDMKFSG
+3825 YNNIDMKYSG
-3835 SKESVGYANGMD
+3835 SKEGVGYANGM

-4080 LGKGEYSGKSY
+4080 LGEGEYSGKSY

-4233 NGDLSH
+4233 NGDQSH

-4351 HYELTMDKSATIA
+4351 HCELTMDKSATIA

-4420 YGQPGEPRTVPDKSK
+4420 YGQAGEPRTVPDKSK

-4495 SNPLVIGDIEPTNSN
+4495 SNPLAIGDIEPTNSN

-4737 FVLLNDLTIPNGYVA
+4737 FVLLNDLTIPDGYVA

-4771 LFKKNSGNIYNLGVV
+4771 LFKKNNGNIYNLGVV
-4786 GGKIADTNM
+4786 GGKIADTNT

-4875 VTTGVTYLRMG
+4875 VTTGVTYLRKG

-4995 DPRITAVNFNVADD
+4995 DPRITAVNFNVTDD
-5009 NASVFHGFATADDV
+5009 NATVFHAFGTAEDV
-5023 TRNLLVYTPKG
+5023 TRNLLVYTKKA

-5039 EVADVVSK
+5039 EVADAVAVT
-5047 SLSYSESLPEGAIR
+5047 LAYDENMPEGGIR
-5061 GHQIIRDG
+5061 GHHIVANG
-5069 SAWKASMLHLVDKQT
+5069 SAWNTPLLHLVDKQT
-5084 FNAPIAFSVT
+5084 FNAPLAFSVT
-5094 GKSWYVRNPETETG
+5094 GRSWYVRNPEPETG
-5108 YVDKV
+5108 YVEKV
-5113 GTGWE
+5113 GAGWE
-5118 SICLPFTV
+5118 SICLPFAV
-5126 DKSTLSEGIHQYSPS
+5126 EKSMLSEGIQMYNESDGS
-5141 TGADLGVN
+5141 AADFI
-5149 KNITFF
+5149 KDITFF
-5155 YGTPAEGT
+5155 YGNPQTNVS
-5163 TVANNNNTLRHHYW
+5163 VANNKNTLHHHYW
-5177 FREFKSISGNKATF
+5177 FREYKSLSGNKATF
-5191 ERPEKSIANGGFA
+5191 ERPEKAIGNGGFA
-5204 AYTPYIVSFPGNRY
+5204 AYKPYIVSFPGSRY
-5218 YEFDMTGQT
+5218 YEFDMTGQAI
-5227 VTFEKTNGA
+5227 TFEKTMNA
-5236 NIAVTDDAVAA
+5236 TIAVTDDAIAND
-5247 ASSGKP
+5247 GP
-5253 YHIAFANDG
+5253 YCAAFANEE
-5262 ASSSKYA
+5262 ASSRKYV
-5269 IAIGETGDD
+5269 IALGETGDD
-5278 KGMKF
+5278 QGMKF
-5283 ERYQPIYAFRG
+5283 EKNQPIYAFRG
-5294 YIAKDAVVVGAK
+5294 YFYKVPVPHAK
-5306 ANSISLDDDDV
+5306 ANSFTVDEDV
-5317 IYISTDIRT
+5317 IYISTDIRS
-5326 IENLNE
+5326 IESLDD
-5332 DENSSEIAGEYLRV
+5332 DENTADVAGEYLRI

-5351 HTIGVESSY
+5351 HSIGVESSY

-5369 SGQIARILDVRAGT
+5369 AGQIARILDVRAGT
-5383 SKYSGFASGIYIIG
+5383 SKYGGFASGIYVVG